1 MILTT
6 RKIAKIPKNPKH
18 DRRFSNVKLFGKKTL
33 ALALALTM
41 VLSLCSFTAM
51 AADGDPATPGTGT
64 GATAVDSISLNKSSM
79 TLEEG
84 KSETLEVTFSPEGS
98 SGDVTWDSSDKTV
111 ATVAGGSVTA
121 VKAGEAIITANCNG
135 KTAQCTV
142 TVTAKPV
149 EVQDI
154 SIATKKDVMVVGEKF
169 KFAATLDPTNATI
182 QTITWSAN
190 PSDVAAVSADGE
202 VTAIKAGT
210 ATIMA
215 KGGSDAAPKTDSVTV
230 TVVENNIVAVNTA
243 TQSKTLDYGKTL
255 AQVKAELAKIEWSV
269 KYGNETNKIDGTATI
284 PASGWTSANFQ
295 EKKAGPATFTGSFG
309 TGLDVTVNVTINKGQ
324 VKENKVITYETYKG
338 VGKDT
343 VITKLPSKVDVN
355 LTSGGTYTFDFGSNG
370 DFHWEAPSNYNS
382 AVPTTYTFTAV
393 ANSNPAANATF
404 ANIDMNNT
412 TITAQVTVLPNY
424 PLPISETLYYNRS
437 TSSGINLESTV
448 RDAVNAAIKTR
459 LGVTT
464 TSVAYK
470 NMVSMTCDKNTYGK
484 LGTGTYAYTYTA
496 DSSKFTTSR
505 TMEEK
510 FTYSAL
516 DTDGVTYSGTI
527 TLTITSSTF
536 DVSDATSTS
545 DPIVYFSGS
554 NGIANKIA
562 EAYKAR
568 YGSTP
573 TYIDFGSIGRND
585 DELGELRDGN
595 GDSVED
601 GTYTFASKDEDYD
614 SVSNIYFIPTG
625 VGGTFDIEY
634 TAYTG
639 SSSKRQSM
647 TGTISIKCDEMLVV
661 WLSDMGAGE
670 TQNLS
675 ASAIQEQVTE
685 ILDTNKI
692 SYTLDTVSLNRP
704 STGTIYDGSNKKITT
719 KTVDAEDLDD
729 YTYEAPAKVTSTT
742 LVTIRFSVKCKPDS
756 GKSTKTASG
765 VMLFNL
771 TKKADITITAPANDA
786 AVLGSDVFQTYFEKN
801 ASSTY
806 RKNYDACYVV
816 FSGAPN
822 SNTSGYLYD
831 GYKSGIINGSKIKS
845 PNGKKFALTDISAY
859 DKNAYDLDNTYYVPG
874 TRNCTGGTFEIY
886 GVKTGTTIKS
896 STRFTKLCEGSI
908 DYVVG
913 SAAAAI
919 TGTINAS
926 NYMQMTPSAF
936 TKTNKNASYVVFTA
950 QPTGGKLVYNYN
962 RTTPGV
968 VKEISLNTPY
978 YITYSAANANY
989 YLGYVSF
996 VPAYTAVK
1004 GVTSVIDIPC
1014 TIYSSSKTGTAASVK
1029 ISVVSATKSAKFT
1042 DVGVAYM
1049 PYADSIDFLYNCGIT
1064 TGTSTTG
1071 SIYNPSGSVT
1081 RGEWIT
1087 MLYRAAGSPK
1097 MSNKIPFTDVTAT
1110 NSYSW
1115 CYDAVRWAYQNN
1127 ICQGTGATTFSPAM
1141 KLDRQQI
1148 VTFMYNYAVKYNGG
1162 NGAGSSINGYT
1173 DSASVASW
1181 AKAPMEWA
1189 VKNQYYTVVGTRL
1202 QPTDSANRAEVALY
1216 MHRLLTY

>member
-1 MILTT
+1 M
-6 RKIAKIPKNPKH
+6 
-18 DRRFSNVKLFGKKTL
+18 KLFGKKTL

-41 VLSLCSFTAM
+41 VLSLCPFTAFGADFAISGDSEVYKGETITLTTSAEDASKVTWEVTSGNDYAEVSTAGVVTGK
-51 AADGDPATPGTGT
+51 AAGVATVKATYTPEGESATP
-64 GATAVDSISLNKSSM
+64 A
-79 TLEEG
+79 
-84 KSETLEVTFSPEGS
+84 
-98 SGDVTWDSSDKTV
+98 TV
-111 ATVAGGSVTA
+111 ATKQITVKVRVEGVTLNYTEEQTTTIGKQIELKATVTPQDAPQDVVWYPDNTA
-121 VKAGEAIITANCNG
+121 VVRVSDNG
-135 KTAQCTV
+135 T
-142 TVTAKPV
+142 
-149 EVQDI
+149 
-154 SIATKKDVMVVGEKF
+154 
-169 KFAATLDPTNATI
+169 
-182 QTITWSAN
+182 
-190 PSDVAAVSADGE
+190 
-202 VTAIKAGT
+202 VTAIKEGS
-210 ATIMA
+210 ATITAESKANSAA
-215 KGGSDAAPKTDSVTV
+215 KKSVKVTVIADTIDTTGTQLKNASDAAQNIPYGTSLSDVKAKLATLPISVKYSQGGTAEATATDWACEGYASNGKNTVKSTYTFTSATYGVSVTV
-230 TVVENNIVAVNTA
+230 TMTKSAVKSASVEAKYREIIAVKGTQQNSLGLSTAATLTLESGATVPISIGPGSDYSWVCVSKDGKAGTYDPNQPGVYKFQAKPNAGVELTNFTMDKYPEATVYVSAYVPINTSD
-243 TQSKTLDYGKTL
+243 TLIYTGDDTYDLKTLISNEIEKYTKDHAVTGTTP
-255 AQVKAELAKIEWSV
+255 AK
-269 KYGNETNKIDGTATI
+269 
-284 PASGWTSANFQ
+284 F
-295 EKKAGPATFTGSFG
+295 
-309 TGLDVTVNVTINKGQ
+309 
-324 VKENKVITYETYKG
+324 
-338 VGKDT
+338 
-343 VITKLPSKVDVN
+343 SKVDSITPMV
-355 LTSGGTYTFDFGSNG
+355 GTYGTVS
-370 DFHWEAPSNYNS
+370 STYYRYS
-382 AVPTTYTFTAV
+382 VTTVGAAKLM
-393 ANSNPAANATF
+393 ANSGKGKETF
-404 ANIDMNNT
+404 
-412 TITAQVTVLPNY
+412 NY
-424 PLPISETLYYNRS
+424 
-437 TSSGINLESTV
+437 
-448 RDAVNAAIKTR
+448 
-459 LGVTT
+459 
-464 TSVAYK
+464 VAY
-470 NMVSMTCDKNTYGK
+470 
-484 LGTGTYAYTYTA
+484 
-496 DSSKFTTSR
+496 
-505 TMEEK
+505 
-510 FTYSAL
+510 
-516 DTDGVTYSGTI
+516 DTNSVEYRGQI
-527 TLTITSSTF
+527 ELTITSSLK
-536 DVSDATSTS
+536 DVTAESNSS
-545 DPIVYFSGS
+545 NPIVRFGNISSQIEKAFYAVHG
-554 NGIANKIA
+554 
-562 EAYKAR
+562 EDAYTIVL
-568 YGSTP
+568 GNST
-573 TYIDFGSIGRND
+573 
-585 DELGELRDGN
+585 GN
-595 GDSVED
+595 GGAILTGSGDDAEGEELS
-601 GTYTFASKDEDYD
+601 FSKSDDYD
-614 SVSNIYFIPTG
+614 KFEDCYFLPNG
-625 VGGTFDIEY
+625 EGGTFKIKY
-634 TAYTG
+634 TAYAKNSTRT
-639 SSSKRQSM
+639 KM
-647 TGTISIKCDEMLVV
+647 EGTITIDCKKMLVV
-661 WLSDMGAGE
+661 WLNDMGLGE

-675 ASAIQEQVTE
+675 ASAIQEQVDE
-685 ILDTNKI
+685 ILNTKKI
-692 SYTLDTVSLNRP
+692 SYTLDTVTIKTSSVSGGKVVDANNKVV
-704 STGTIYDGSNKKITT
+704 STSKKI
-719 KTVDAEDLDD
+719 DAADLDD
-729 YTYEAPAKVTSTT
+729 YAYQAPSKMPSSGDP
-742 LVTIRFSVKCKPDS
+742 LVVIRFNA
-756 GKSTKTASG
+756 TETADTGRKGDNEDLGG

-786 AVLGSDVFQTYFEKN
+786 AVLGTDVFQTYFEKN

-859 DKNAYDLDNTYYVPG
+859 DKHAYDLSNTYYVPG
-874 TRNCTGGTFEIY
+874 SRNCTGGTFEIY
-886 GVKTGTTIKS
+886 GVKSGTTIKS

-950 QPTGGKLVYNYN
+950 QPAGGKLVYNYN

-1004 GVTSVIDIPC
+1004 GVTSVVDIPC
-1014 TIYSSSKTGTAASVK
+1014 TIYSTSKVGTACSVK

-1071 SIYNPSGSVT
+1071 SLYNPSGSVT

-1097 MSNKIPFTDVTAT
+1097 MSNKIPFTDVTAK

>member
-41 VLSLCSFTAM
+41 VLSLCPFTAM
-51 AADGDPATPGTGT
+51 AADFAISGTTHELTGVGATTQLQAIGQPEGAEVTWNSTDTGVATVSGGLVTAVASGSTTITASYTPAAEESQPATPVTAQWNISVVILAEQVTITDKTKSTMYLGMSDTLSAT
-64 GATAVDSISLNKSSM
+64 VLPEGATNR
-79 TLEEG
+79 
-84 KSETLEVTFSPEGS
+84 
-98 SGDVTWDSSDKTV
+98 DVTWSS
-111 ATVAGGSVTA
+111 S
-121 VKAGEAIITANCNG
+121 
-135 KTAQCTV
+135 
-142 TVTAKPV
+142 
-149 EVQDI
+149 
-154 SIATKKDVMVVGEKF
+154 
-169 KFAATLDPTNATI
+169 
-182 QTITWSAN
+182 N
-190 PSDVAAVSADGE
+190 PSVVEINSTTG
-202 VTAIKAGT
+202 AIKAKSAGTSTITATAKDASKKSDSFEITVQNDTVKT
-210 ATIMA
+210 ATIAESTMQVPYGTTQTA
-215 KGGSDAAPKTDSVTV
+215 VINALKDKTINVTYQ
-230 TVVENNIVAVNTA
+230 N
-243 TQSKTLDYGKTL
+243 G
-255 AQVKAELAKIEWSV
+255 
-269 KYGNETNKIDGTATI
+269 GTA
-284 PASGWTSANFQ
+284 
-295 EKKAGPATFTGSFG
+295 EVK
-309 TGLDVTVNVTINKGQ
+309 VN
-324 VKENKVITYETYKG
+324 
-338 VGKDT
+338 DW
-343 VITKLPSKVDVN
+343 SC
-355 LTSGGTYTFDFGSNG
+355 
-370 DFHWEAPSNYNS
+370 SNYS
-382 AVPTTYTFTAV
+382 ATGIGEPYTFTA
-393 ANSNPAANATF
+393 AAPY
-404 ANIDMNNT
+404 NT
-412 TITAQVTVLPNY
+412 VTVSVQVVKAKVTENVVLDAGTVSLGTAQTALSLPVTATVKLNSGTTATINIGSGADYSWVCDSTYIPNVKNTY
-424 PLPISETLYYNRS
+424 YFTATLTSGKSENRFDMDGHS
-437 TSSGINLESTV
+437 VKVRVVVADYITVNKATTSMAYTRTNASVDLSDTIAS
-448 RDAVNAAIKTR
+448 AVNAKIRERMGSSYNAR
-459 LGVTT
+459 TT
-464 TSVAYK
+464 IESVALSGS
-470 NMVSMTCDKNTYGK
+470 NSYGV
-484 LGTGTYAYTYTA
+484 LGTGTNKAVFTVTKTLPSSGTA
-496 DSSKFTTSR
+496 TQD
-505 TMEEK
+505 
-510 FTYSAL
+510 FTYVAL
-516 DTDGVTYSGTI
+516 GNDGQKYSGTL
-527 TLTITSSTF
+527 TLTIYSGTF

-545 DPIVYFSGS
+545 DPIVYFRGS

-729 YTYEAPAKVTSTT
+729 YTYEAPAKVTSAN

-756 GKSTKTASG
+756 GKSSKTASG

-786 AVLGSDVFQTYFEKN
+786 AVLGTDVFQTYFEKN

-806 RKNYDACYVV
+806 RRNYDACYVV

-859 DKNAYDLDNTYYVPG
+859 DKHAYDLSNTYYVPG
-874 TRNCTGGTFEIY
+874 SRNCTGGTFEIY
-886 GVKTGTTIKS
+886 GVKSGTTIKS

-1004 GVTSVIDIPC
+1004 GVTSVVDIPC
-1014 TIYSSSKTGTAASVK
+1014 TIYSTSKVGTACSVK

-1071 SIYNPSGSVT
+1071 SLYNPSGSVT

-1097 MSNKIPFTDVTAT
+1097 MSNKIPFTDVTAK

>member
-51 AADGDPATPGTGT
+51 ADGTLTISGADKIVGVGNEITL
-64 GATAVDSISLNKSSM
+64 TANNVP
-79 TLEEG
+79 EG
-84 KSETLEVTFSPEGS
+84 KT
-98 SGDVTWDSSDKTV
+98 VTWESKNTSV
-111 ATVAGGSVTA
+111 ATVSGGVVTA
-121 VKAGEAIITANCNG
+121 VAAGTAEITAKYTPDG
-135 KTAQCTV
+135 DGAQDVVASHTV
-142 TVTAKPV
+142 TVEIPVSEVSLGEETTAQMYIGGNKQLQAVVKPDDATNRSVTWSSSNSSVAEVSSDGKVTAKAPGTAV
-149 EVQDI
+149 IRAI
-154 SIATKKDVMVVGEKF
+154 SVYDNSKKGELNVTVSTDTVSSAQLASGESGTKSVSYGTSSSKVLDELKKVKIDATYSQGGHLTVTAEDWQC
-169 KFAATLDPTNATI
+169 ATSYVPTTLGTYTFTSATYNVSVNV
-182 QTITWSAN
+182 T
-190 PSDVAAVSADGE
+190 VAAGVVKSSSVSPSQITVSMNTQANAIGLPASAT
-202 VTAIKAGT
+202 VTLENGYSDSITVGSGDNVSYEWVCSNYNPTVTGAYTFT
-210 ATIMA
+210 AQLKSGKTESRFTM
-215 KGGSDAAPKTDSVTV
+215 DAAKAPKVTV
-230 TVVENNIVAVNTA
+230 TVANYIPVNKATA
-243 TQSKTLDYGKTL
+243 SMAYTRTNT
-255 AQVKAELAKIEWSV
+255 SV
-269 KYGNETNKIDGTATI
+269 DLSDTI
-284 PASGWTSANFQ
+284 AS
-295 EKKAGPATFTGSFG
+295 
-309 TGLDVTVNVTINKGQ
+309 
-324 VKENKVITYETYKG
+324 
-338 VGKDT
+338 
-343 VITKLPSKVDVN
+343 
-355 LTSGGTYTFDFGSNG
+355 
-370 DFHWEAPSNYNS
+370 
-382 AVPTTYTFTAV
+382 
-393 ANSNPAANATF
+393 
-404 ANIDMNNT
+404 
-412 TITAQVTVLPNY
+412 
-424 PLPISETLYYNRS
+424 
-437 TSSGINLESTV
+437 
-448 RDAVNAAIKTR
+448 AVNAKIRERMGSAYNAR
-459 LGVTT
+459 TT
-464 TSVAYK
+464 IESVALSGS
-470 NMVSMTCDKNTYGK
+470 NSYGV
-484 LGTGTYAYTYTA
+484 LGTGTNKAVFTVTKTLPSSGTA
-496 DSSKFTTSR
+496 TQD
-505 TMEEK
+505 
-510 FTYSAL
+510 FTYMATGS
-516 DTDGVTYSGTI
+516 DNQKYSGTV
-527 TLTITSSTF
+527 TLTIYSGTF

-554 NGIANKIA
+554 SGIANKIA

-771 TKKADITITAPANDA
+771 TKKADITISAPANDA
-786 AVLGSDVFQTYFEKN
+786 AVLGTDVFQTYFEKN

-845 PNGKKFALTDISAY
+845 PNGKKFALTDISAH
-859 DKNAYDLDNTYYVPG
+859 DKNAYDLSNTYYVPG
-874 TRNCTGGTFEIY
+874 SRNCTGGTFEIY
-886 GVKTGTTIKS
+886 GVRTGTTIKS

-1071 SIYNPSGSVT
+1071 SLYNPSGSVT

>member
-41 VLSLCSFTAM
+41 VLSLCPFTAM
-51 AADGDPATPGTGT
+51 AADFAISGTTHELTGVGATTQLQAIGQPEGAEVTWNSTDTGVATVSGGLVTAVASGSTTITASYTPAAEESQPATPVTAQWNISVVILAEQVTITDKTKSTMYLGMSDTLSAT
-64 GATAVDSISLNKSSM
+64 VLPEGATNR
-79 TLEEG
+79 
-84 KSETLEVTFSPEGS
+84 
-98 SGDVTWDSSDKTV
+98 DVTWSS
-111 ATVAGGSVTA
+111 S
-121 VKAGEAIITANCNG
+121 
-135 KTAQCTV
+135 
-142 TVTAKPV
+142 
-149 EVQDI
+149 
-154 SIATKKDVMVVGEKF
+154 
-169 KFAATLDPTNATI
+169 
-182 QTITWSAN
+182 N
-190 PSDVAAVSADGE
+190 PSVVEINSTTG
-202 VTAIKAGT
+202 AIKAKSAGTSTITATAKDASKKSDSFEITVQNDTVKT
-210 ATIMA
+210 ATIAESTMQVPYGTTQTA
-215 KGGSDAAPKTDSVTV
+215 VINALKDKTINVTYQ
-230 TVVENNIVAVNTA
+230 N
-243 TQSKTLDYGKTL
+243 G
-255 AQVKAELAKIEWSV
+255 
-269 KYGNETNKIDGTATI
+269 GTA
-284 PASGWTSANFQ
+284 
-295 EKKAGPATFTGSFG
+295 EVK
-309 TGLDVTVNVTINKGQ
+309 VN
-324 VKENKVITYETYKG
+324 
-338 VGKDT
+338 DW
-343 VITKLPSKVDVN
+343 SC
-355 LTSGGTYTFDFGSNG
+355 
-370 DFHWEAPSNYNS
+370 SNYS
-382 AVPTTYTFTAV
+382 ATGIGEPYTFTA
-393 ANSNPAANATF
+393 AAPY
-404 ANIDMNNT
+404 NT
-412 TITAQVTVLPNY
+412 VTVSVQVVKAKVTENVVLDAGTVSLGTAQTALSLPVTATVKLNSGTTATINIGSGADYSWVCDSTYIPNVKNTY
-424 PLPISETLYYNRS
+424 YFTATLTSGKSENRFDMDGHS
-437 TSSGINLESTV
+437 VKVRVVVADYITVNKATTSMAYTRTNTSVDLSDTIAS
-448 RDAVNAAIKTR
+448 AVNAKIRERMGSSYNARTTIESVV
-459 LGVTT
+459 LSGSNSYGV
-464 TSVAYK
+464 
-470 NMVSMTCDKNTYGK
+470 
-484 LGTGTYAYTYTA
+484 LGTGTNKAVFTVTKTLPSSGTA
-496 DSSKFTTSR
+496 TQD
-505 TMEEK
+505 
-510 FTYSAL
+510 FTYIATGS
-516 DTDGVTYSGTI
+516 DNQKYSGTV
-527 TLTITSSTF
+527 TLTIYSGTF

-554 NGIANKIA
+554 SGIANKIA

-568 YGSTP
+568 YGTSP

-729 YTYEAPAKVTSTT
+729 YTYEAPAKVTSAN

-771 TKKADITITAPANDA
+771 TKKADITISAPANDA
-786 AVLGSDVFQTYFEKN
+786 AVLGTDVFQTYFEKN

-859 DKNAYDLDNTYYVPG
+859 DKNAYDLSNTYYVPG
-874 TRNCTGGTFEIY
+874 SRNCTGGTFEIY
-886 GVKTGTTIKS
+886 GVKSGTTIKS

-1071 SIYNPSGSVT
+1071 SLYNPSGSVT

>member
-1 MILTT
+1 M
-6 RKIAKIPKNPKH
+6 
-18 DRRFSNVKLFGKKTL
+18 KLFGKKTL

-51 AADGDPATPGTGT
+51 ADGTLTISGADKIVGVGNEITL
-64 GATAVDSISLNKSSM
+64 TANNVP
-79 TLEEG
+79 EG
-84 KSETLEVTFSPEGS
+84 KT
-98 SGDVTWDSSDKTV
+98 VTWESKNTSV
-111 ATVAGGSVTA
+111 ATVSDGVVTA
-121 VKAGEAIITANCNG
+121 VAEGTAEITAKYTPDG
-135 KTAQCTV
+135 EGAQDVVASHTV
-142 TVTAKPV
+142 TVEIPVSEVSLGKETNAQMYIGTNKQLQAVVKPDNATNRSVTWSSSNSSVAEVSSDGKVTAKAPGTAV
-149 EVQDI
+149 IRAI
-154 SIATKKDVMVVGEKF
+154 SVYDNSKKGELNVTVSTDTVSSAQLASGESGTKSVSYGTSSSKVLDELKKVKIDATYSQGGHLTVTAEDWQC
-169 KFAATLDPTNATI
+169 ATSYVPTTLGTYTFTSATYNVSVNV
-182 QTITWSAN
+182 T
-190 PSDVAAVSADGE
+190 VAAGVVKSSSVSPSQ
-202 VTAIKAGT
+202 VTVTKGT
-210 ATIMA
+210 QANALNLPASATVTLENGYSLDITV
-215 KGGSDAAPKTDSVTV
+215 GSGDKVDYAWVCSNYNPDATGAYTFTAQLRSGKTETRFTMDAAKAPKVTV
-230 TVVENNIVAVNTA
+230 TVADYIPVNKATTSMAYTRTNTSVDLSDTIAAAVNAKIRERMGSSYNARTTIESVVLSGSNSYGVMGTGSNKAVFTVTKTLPSSGTA
-243 TQSKTLDYGKTL
+243 TQDFTYVALGNDG
-255 AQVKAELAKIEWSV
+255 Q
-269 KYGNETNKIDGTATI
+269 KY
-284 PASGWTSANFQ
+284 
-295 EKKAGPATFTGSFG
+295 
-309 TGLDVTVNVTINKGQ
+309 
-324 VKENKVITYETYKG
+324 
-338 VGKDT
+338 
-343 VITKLPSKVDVN
+343 
-355 LTSGGTYTFDFGSNG
+355 
-370 DFHWEAPSNYNS
+370 
-382 AVPTTYTFTAV
+382 
-393 ANSNPAANATF
+393 
-404 ANIDMNNT
+404 
-412 TITAQVTVLPNY
+412 
-424 PLPISETLYYNRS
+424 
-437 TSSGINLESTV
+437 
-448 RDAVNAAIKTR
+448 
-459 LGVTT
+459 
-464 TSVAYK
+464 
-470 NMVSMTCDKNTYGK
+470 
-484 LGTGTYAYTYTA
+484 TGT
-496 DSSKFTTSR
+496 
-505 TMEEK
+505 
-510 FTYSAL
+510 
-516 DTDGVTYSGTI
+516 V
-527 TLTITSSTF
+527 TLTIYSGTF

-562 EAYKAR
+562 EAFKAR

-573 TYIDFGSIGRND
+573 TYIEFGSIGRND

-614 SVSNIYFIPTG
+614 SVANIYFVPTG

-634 TAYTG
+634 TAYSG
-639 SSSKRQSM
+639 SSKRSSSM

-661 WLSDMGAGE
+661 WLNDMGAGE

-704 STGTIYDGSNKKITT
+704 STGTIYDGNNKKITT

-729 YTYEAPAKVTSTT
+729 YTYEAPAKVTSAN
-742 LVTIRFSVKCKPDS
+742 LVSIRFSVKCKPDS
-756 GKSTKTASG
+756 GKSSKTASG

-786 AVLGSDVFQTYFEKN
+786 AVLGTDVFQTYFEKN

-859 DKNAYDLDNTYYVPG
+859 DKNAYDLSNTYYVPG
-874 TRNCTGGTFEIY
+874 SRNCTGGTFEIY
-886 GVKTGTTIKS
+886 GVKSGTTIKS

-950 QPTGGKLVYNYN
+950 QPAGGKLVYNYN

-1004 GVTSVIDIPC
+1004 GVTSVVDIPC
-1014 TIYSSSKTGTAASVK
+1014 TIYSTSKVGTACSVK

-1071 SIYNPSGSVT
+1071 SLYNPSGSVT

-1097 MSNKIPFTDVTAT
+1097 MSNKIPFTDVTAK

>member
-51 AADGDPATPGTGT
+51 ADGTLTISGADKIVGVGNEITL
-64 GATAVDSISLNKSSM
+64 TANNVP
-79 TLEEG
+79 EG
-84 KSETLEVTFSPEGS
+84 KT
-98 SGDVTWDSSDKTV
+98 VTWESKNTSV
-111 ATVAGGSVTA
+111 ATVSGGVVTA
-121 VKAGEAIITANCNG
+121 VAAGTAEITAKYTPDG
-135 KTAQCTV
+135 DGAQDVVASHTV
-142 TVTAKPV
+142 TVEIPVSEVSLGEETTAQMYIGGNKQLQAVVKPDDATNRSVTWSSSNSSVAEVSSDGKVTAKAPGTAV
-149 EVQDI
+149 IRAI
-154 SIATKKDVMVVGEKF
+154 SVYDNSKKGELNVTVSTDTVSSAQLASGESGTKSVSYGTSSSKVLDELKKVKIDATYSQGGHLTVTAEDWQC
-169 KFAATLDPTNATI
+169 ATSYVPTTLGTYTFTSATYNVSVNV
-182 QTITWSAN
+182 T
-190 PSDVAAVSADGE
+190 VAAGVVKSSSVSPSQITVSMNTQANAIGLPASAT
-202 VTAIKAGT
+202 VTLENGYSDSITVGSGDNVSYEWVCSNYNPTVTGAYTFT
-210 ATIMA
+210 AQLKSGKTESRFTM
-215 KGGSDAAPKTDSVTV
+215 DAAKAPKVTV
-230 TVVENNIVAVNTA
+230 TVANYIPVNKATA
-243 TQSKTLDYGKTL
+243 SMAYTRTNT
-255 AQVKAELAKIEWSV
+255 SV
-269 KYGNETNKIDGTATI
+269 DLSDTI
-284 PASGWTSANFQ
+284 AS
-295 EKKAGPATFTGSFG
+295 
-309 TGLDVTVNVTINKGQ
+309 
-324 VKENKVITYETYKG
+324 
-338 VGKDT
+338 
-343 VITKLPSKVDVN
+343 
-355 LTSGGTYTFDFGSNG
+355 
-370 DFHWEAPSNYNS
+370 
-382 AVPTTYTFTAV
+382 
-393 ANSNPAANATF
+393 
-404 ANIDMNNT
+404 
-412 TITAQVTVLPNY
+412 
-424 PLPISETLYYNRS
+424 
-437 TSSGINLESTV
+437 
-448 RDAVNAAIKTR
+448 AVNAKIRERMGSAYNAR
-459 LGVTT
+459 TT
-464 TSVAYK
+464 IESVALSGS
-470 NMVSMTCDKNTYGK
+470 NSYGV
-484 LGTGTYAYTYTA
+484 LGTGTNKAVFTVTKTLPSSGTA
-496 DSSKFTTSR
+496 TQD
-505 TMEEK
+505 
-510 FTYSAL
+510 FTYMATGS
-516 DTDGVTYSGTI
+516 DNQKYSGTV
-527 TLTITSSTF
+527 TLTIYSGTF

-614 SVSNIYFIPTG
+614 SVANIYFIPTG

-729 YTYEAPAKVTSTT
+729 YTYEAPAKVTSAN

-771 TKKADITITAPANDA
+771 TKKADITISAPANDA
-786 AVLGSDVFQTYFEKN
+786 AVLGTDVFQTYFEKN

-859 DKNAYDLDNTYYVPG
+859 DKNAYDLSNTYYVPG
-874 TRNCTGGTFEIY
+874 SRNCTGGTFEIY
-886 GVKTGTTIKS
+886 GVKSGTTIKS

-1071 SIYNPSGSVT
+1071 SLYNPSGSVT

>member
-1 MILTT
+1 M
-6 RKIAKIPKNPKH
+6 
-18 DRRFSNVKLFGKKTL
+18 KLFGKKTL

-51 AADGDPATPGTGT
+51 ADGTLTISGADKIVGVGNEITL
-64 GATAVDSISLNKSSM
+64 TANNVP
-79 TLEEG
+79 EG
-84 KSETLEVTFSPEGS
+84 KT
-98 SGDVTWDSSDKTV
+98 VTWESKNTSV
-111 ATVAGGSVTA
+111 ATVSDGVVTA
-121 VKAGEAIITANCNG
+121 VAEGTAEITAKYTPDGEGAQDVVASHTGTVEIPVSEVSLG
-135 KTAQCTV
+135 KETNAQMYIGTNKQLQAVVKPDNATNRSVTWSSSNSSVAEVSSDGKVTAKAPGTAVIRAISVYDNSKKGELNVTVSTDTVSSAQLASGESGTKSVSYGTSSSKVLDELKKVKIDATYSQGGHLTVTAEDWQCATSYVPTTLGTYTFTSATYNVSVNVTVAAGVVKSSSVSPSQV
-142 TVTAKPV
+142 TVTKGTQANALNLPASATV
-149 EVQDI
+149 TLENGYSLDI
-154 SIATKKDVMVVGEKF
+154 TVGSGDKVDYAWVCSNYNPDATGAYTF
-169 KFAATLDPTNATI
+169 
-182 QTITWSAN
+182 
-190 PSDVAAVSADGE
+190 
-202 VTAIKAGT
+202 TAQLRSGKT
-210 ATIMA
+210 ETRFTM
-215 KGGSDAAPKTDSVTV
+215 DAAKAPKVTV
-230 TVVENNIVAVNTA
+230 TVADYIPVNKATTSMAYTRTNTSVDLSDTIAAAVNAKIRERMGSSYNARTTIESVVLSGSNSYGVMGTGSNKAVFTVTKTLPSSGTA
-243 TQSKTLDYGKTL
+243 TQDFTYVALGNDG
-255 AQVKAELAKIEWSV
+255 Q
-269 KYGNETNKIDGTATI
+269 KY
-284 PASGWTSANFQ
+284 
-295 EKKAGPATFTGSFG
+295 
-309 TGLDVTVNVTINKGQ
+309 
-324 VKENKVITYETYKG
+324 
-338 VGKDT
+338 
-343 VITKLPSKVDVN
+343 
-355 LTSGGTYTFDFGSNG
+355 
-370 DFHWEAPSNYNS
+370 
-382 AVPTTYTFTAV
+382 
-393 ANSNPAANATF
+393 
-404 ANIDMNNT
+404 
-412 TITAQVTVLPNY
+412 
-424 PLPISETLYYNRS
+424 
-437 TSSGINLESTV
+437 
-448 RDAVNAAIKTR
+448 
-459 LGVTT
+459 
-464 TSVAYK
+464 
-470 NMVSMTCDKNTYGK
+470 
-484 LGTGTYAYTYTA
+484 TGT
-496 DSSKFTTSR
+496 
-505 TMEEK
+505 
-510 FTYSAL
+510 
-516 DTDGVTYSGTI
+516 V
-527 TLTITSSTF
+527 TLTIYSGTF

-562 EAYKAR
+562 EAFKAR

-573 TYIDFGSIGRND
+573 TYIEFGSIGRND

-614 SVSNIYFIPTG
+614 SVANIYFVPTG

-634 TAYTG
+634 TAYSG
-639 SSSKRQSM
+639 SSKRSSSM

-661 WLSDMGAGE
+661 WLNDMGAGE

-704 STGTIYDGSNKKITT
+704 STGTIYDGNNKKITT

-729 YTYEAPAKVTSTT
+729 YTYEAPAKVTSAN
-742 LVTIRFSVKCKPDS
+742 LVSIRFSVKCKPDS
-756 GKSTKTASG
+756 GKSSKTASG

-786 AVLGSDVFQTYFEKN
+786 AVLGTDVFQTYFEKN

-859 DKNAYDLDNTYYVPG
+859 DKNAYDLSNTYYVPG
-874 TRNCTGGTFEIY
+874 SRNCTGGTFEIY
-886 GVKTGTTIKS
+886 GVKSGTTIKS

-950 QPTGGKLVYNYN
+950 QPAGGKLVYNYN

-1004 GVTSVIDIPC
+1004 GVTSVVDIPC
-1014 TIYSSSKTGTAASVK
+1014 TIYSTSKVGTACSVK

-1071 SIYNPSGSVT
+1071 SLYNPSGSVT

-1097 MSNKIPFTDVTAT
+1097 MSNKIPFTDVTAK

>member
-41 VLSLCSFTAM
+41 VLSLCPLTA
-51 AADGDPATPGTGT
+51 AAEGETGT
-64 GATAVDSISLNKSSM
+64 GSSEPTTVPATGIELDQTSL
-79 TLEEG
+79 TLTVG
-84 KSETLEVTFSPEGS
+84 QKVTLVATVTP
-98 SGDVTWDSSDKTV
+98 DNATDKTV
-111 ATVAGGSVTA
+111 
-121 VKAGEAIITANCNG
+121 
-135 KTAQCTV
+135 
-142 TVTAKPV
+142 
-149 EVQDI
+149 
-154 SIATKKDVMVVGEKF
+154 
-169 KFAATLDPTNATI
+169 
-182 QTITWSAN
+182 TWSS
-190 PSDVAAVSADGE
+190 SDNNTASVSDNGE
-202 VTAIKAGT
+202 VTGVAAGT
-210 ATIMA
+210 ATIYA
-215 KGGSDAAPKTDSVTV
+215 KCGNNVEARCNVTVNPQNVPVTDIKITASATTLVVGKEVTFTATVTPENATDKTVTWSSTTPAVATVDQNGKVKALTAGTTYIKAEAGEKSDSVTV

-284 PASGWTSANFQ
+284 PASGWTSANFV
-295 EKKAGPATFTGSFG
+295 EKKAGQFAFTGSFG
-309 TGLDVTVNVTINKGQ
+309 TGLDVTVNVTISQGT
-324 VKENKVITYETYKG
+324 VSSVPSLSFTVYKG
-338 VGKDT
+338 TLKDT
-343 VITKLPSKVDVN
+343 VIAKTLPSKVNVT
-355 LTSGGTYTFDFGSNG
+355 LTGGATEEFSIGTNG
-370 DFHWEAPSNYNS
+370 DFHWECANYN
-382 AVPTTYTFTAV
+382 AATPATYIFTAV
-393 ANSNPAANATF
+393 ANTNDAAVAHF
-404 ANIDMNNT
+404 ANVSMNGK
-412 TITAQVTVLPNY
+412 TITAQVTVSAAYN
-424 PLPISETLYYNRS
+424 LPISETLYYNRS
-437 TSSGINLESTV
+437 TSTSINLESTV

-505 TMEEK
+505 TMQET

-545 DPIVYFSGS
+545 DPIVYFKD
-554 NGIANKIA
+554 GIASKIA
-562 EAYKAR
+562 DAYKAR

-573 TYIDFGSIGRND
+573 TYIEFGSIGRND

-601 GTYTFASKDEDYD
+601 GTYTFSSKDEDYD
-614 SVSNIYFIPTG
+614 SVANIYFVPTG

-634 TAYTG
+634 TAYSG
-639 SSSKRQSM
+639 SSKRSSSM

-719 KTVDAEDLDD
+719 KNVDAEDLDD
-729 YTYEAPAKVTSTT
+729 YTYEAPAKVTSAN

-756 GKSTKTASG
+756 GKSSKTASG

-786 AVLGSDVFQTYFEKN
+786 AVLGTDVFQTYFEKN

-859 DKNAYDLDNTYYVPG
+859 DKNAYDLSNTYYVPG
-874 TRNCTGGTFEIY
+874 SRNCTGGTFEIY
-886 GVKTGTTIKS
+886 GVKSGTTIKS

-1071 SIYNPSGSVT
+1071 SLYNPSGSVT

>member
-51 AADGDPATPGTGT
+51 AEGTTPGTG
-64 GATAVDSISLNKSSM
+64 N
-79 TLEEG
+79 
-84 KSETLEVTFSPEGS
+84 EGS
-98 SGDVTWDSSDKTV
+98 DPATVPATGIELDQTSLTLTVGQNATLQATVKPDNATDKTV
-111 ATVAGGSVTA
+111 TWRSSDETKATVSNGTVTGVAAGAVTIYA
-121 VKAGEAIITANCNG
+121 ECGAAKAECNVTVNPQNVPVTEIKITASATTLVVGKDVTFTANVTPENATDKTVTWSSSAPAVATVDQSGKVKALTAGTTYIKAEA
-135 KTAQCTV
+135 
-142 TVTAKPV
+142 
-149 EVQDI
+149 
-154 SIATKKDVMVVGEKF
+154 GEK
-169 KFAATLDPTNATI
+169 
-182 QTITWSAN
+182 S
-190 PSDVAAVSADGE
+190 
-202 VTAIKAGT
+202 
-210 ATIMA
+210 
-215 KGGSDAAPKTDSVTV
+215 DSVTV

-284 PASGWTSANFQ
+284 PASGWTSANFV
-295 EKKAGPATFTGSFG
+295 EKKAGQFAFTGSFG
-309 TGLDVTVNVTINKGQ
+309 TGLDVTVNVTISQGT
-324 VKENKVITYETYKG
+324 VSSVPSLSFTVYKG
-338 VGKDT
+338 TLKDT
-343 VITKLPSKVDVN
+343 VIAKTLPSKVNVT
-355 LTSGGTYTFDFGSNG
+355 LTGGATEEFSIGTNG
-370 DFHWEAPSNYNS
+370 DFRWECANYN
-382 AVPTTYTFTAV
+382 AATPATYIFTAV
-393 ANSNPAANATF
+393 ANTNDAAVAHF
-404 ANIDMNNT
+404 ANVSMNSK
-412 TITAQVTVLPNY
+412 TITAQVTVSAAYN
-424 PLPISETLYYNRS
+424 LPISETLYYNRN
-437 TSSGINLESTV
+437 TSSSINLESTV

-527 TLTITSSTF
+527 TLTVTSSTF
-536 DVSDATSTS
+536 DVSDATTTS

-554 NGIANKIA
+554 SGIANKIA

-614 SVSNIYFIPTG
+614 SVSNIYFVPTG

-729 YTYEAPAKVTSTT
+729 YTYEAPAKVTSAN

-771 TKKADITITAPANDA
+771 TKKADITISAPANDA
-786 AVLGSDVFQTYFEKN
+786 AVLGTDVFQTYFEKN

-845 PNGKKFALTDISAY
+845 PNGKKFALTDISAH
-859 DKNAYDLDNTYYVPG
+859 DKNAYDLSNTYYVPG
-874 TRNCTGGTFEIY
+874 SRNCTGGTFEIY
-886 GVKTGTTIKS
+886 GVKSGTTIKS

-1071 SIYNPSGSVT
+1071 SLYNPSGSVT

>member
-41 VLSLCSFTAM
+41 VLSLCPFTAM
-51 AADGDPATPGTGT
+51 AADFAISGTTHELTGVGATTQLQAIGQPEGAEVTWNSTDTGVATVSGGLVTAVASGSTTITASYTPAAEESQPATPVTAQWNISVVILAEQVTITDKTKSTMYLGMSDTLSAT
-64 GATAVDSISLNKSSM
+64 VLPEGATNR
-79 TLEEG
+79 
-84 KSETLEVTFSPEGS
+84 
-98 SGDVTWDSSDKTV
+98 DVTWSS
-111 ATVAGGSVTA
+111 S
-121 VKAGEAIITANCNG
+121 
-135 KTAQCTV
+135 
-142 TVTAKPV
+142 
-149 EVQDI
+149 
-154 SIATKKDVMVVGEKF
+154 
-169 KFAATLDPTNATI
+169 
-182 QTITWSAN
+182 N
-190 PSDVAAVSADGE
+190 PSVVEINSTTG
-202 VTAIKAGT
+202 AIKAKSAGTSTITATAKDASKKSDSFEITVQNDTVKT
-210 ATIMA
+210 ATIAESTMQVPYGTTQTA
-215 KGGSDAAPKTDSVTV
+215 VINALKDKTINVTYQ
-230 TVVENNIVAVNTA
+230 N
-243 TQSKTLDYGKTL
+243 G
-255 AQVKAELAKIEWSV
+255 
-269 KYGNETNKIDGTATI
+269 GTA
-284 PASGWTSANFQ
+284 
-295 EKKAGPATFTGSFG
+295 EVK
-309 TGLDVTVNVTINKGQ
+309 VN
-324 VKENKVITYETYKG
+324 
-338 VGKDT
+338 DW
-343 VITKLPSKVDVN
+343 SC
-355 LTSGGTYTFDFGSNG
+355 
-370 DFHWEAPSNYNS
+370 SNYS
-382 AVPTTYTFTAV
+382 ATGIGEPYTFTA
-393 ANSNPAANATF
+393 AAPY
-404 ANIDMNNT
+404 NT
-412 TITAQVTVLPNY
+412 VTVSVQVVKAKVTENVVLDAGTVSLGTAQTALSLPVTATVKLNSGTTATINIGSGADYSWVCDSTYIPNVKNTY
-424 PLPISETLYYNRS
+424 YFTATLTSGKSENRFDMDGHS
-437 TSSGINLESTV
+437 VKVRVVVADYITVNKATTSMAYTRTNTSVDLSDTIAS
-448 RDAVNAAIKTR
+448 AVNAKIRERMGSSYNARTTIESVV
-459 LGVTT
+459 LSGSNSYGV
-464 TSVAYK
+464 
-470 NMVSMTCDKNTYGK
+470 
-484 LGTGTYAYTYTA
+484 LGTGTNKAVFTVTKTLPSSGTA
-496 DSSKFTTSR
+496 TQD
-505 TMEEK
+505 
-510 FTYSAL
+510 FTYIATGS
-516 DTDGVTYSGTI
+516 DNQKYSGTV
-527 TLTITSSTF
+527 TLTIYSGTF

-614 SVSNIYFIPTG
+614 SVANIYFIPTG

-661 WLSDMGAGE
+661 WLNDMGAGE

-704 STGTIYDGSNKKITT
+704 STGTIYDGNNKKITT

-729 YTYEAPAKVTSTT
+729 YTYEAPAKVTSAN

-756 GKSTKTASG
+756 GKSSKTASG

-786 AVLGSDVFQTYFEKN
+786 AVLGTDVFQTYFEKN

-859 DKNAYDLDNTYYVPG
+859 DKNAYDLSNTYYVPG
-874 TRNCTGGTFEIY
+874 SRNCTGGTFEIY
-886 GVKTGTTIKS
+886 GVKSGTTIKS

-936 TKTNKNASYVVFTA
+936 TKSNKNASYVVFTA

-1004 GVTSVIDIPC
+1004 GVTSVVDIPC

-1071 SIYNPSGSVT
+1071 SLYNPSGSVT

-1097 MSNKIPFTDVTAT
+1097 MSNKIPFTDVTAK

>member
-51 AADGDPATPGTGT
+51 ADGTLTISGADKIVGVGNEITL
-64 GATAVDSISLNKSSM
+64 TANNVP
-79 TLEEG
+79 EG
-84 KSETLEVTFSPEGS
+84 KT
-98 SGDVTWDSSDKTV
+98 VTWESKNTSV
-111 ATVAGGSVTA
+111 ATVSDGVVTA
-121 VKAGEAIITANCNG
+121 VAEGTAEITAKYTPDG
-135 KTAQCTV
+135 EGAQDVVASHTV
-142 TVTAKPV
+142 TVEIPVSEVSLGKETNAQMYIGTNKQLQAVVKPDNATNRSVTWSSSNSSVAEVSSDGKVTAKAPGTAV
-149 EVQDI
+149 IRAI
-154 SIATKKDVMVVGEKF
+154 SVYDNSKKGELNVTVSTDTVSSAQLASGESGTKSVSYGTSSSKVLDELKKVKIDATYSQGGHLTVTAEDWQCATSYVPTTLGTYTF
-169 KFAATLDPTNATI
+169 KSATYNVSVNVT
-182 QTITWSAN
+182 
-190 PSDVAAVSADGE
+190 VAAGVVKSSSVSPSQIT
-202 VTAIKAGT
+202 VTKDTQANALNLPASATVTLENGYSLDITVGSGDKVDYAWVCSNYNPAVTGAYTFT
-210 ATIMA
+210 ATRKSGTDPRFTM
-215 KGGSDAAPKTDSVTV
+215 DASKAPKVTV
-230 TVVENNIVAVNTA
+230 TVADYIPVNKATTSTAYTRTNTSVDLSGTIAAAVNAKIRERMGSSYNASTTIESVVLSGSNSYGVMGTGSNKAVFTVTKTLPSSGTA
-243 TQSKTLDYGKTL
+243 TQD
-255 AQVKAELAKIEWSV
+255 
-269 KYGNETNKIDGTATI
+269 
-284 PASGWTSANFQ
+284 
-295 EKKAGPATFTGSFG
+295 
-309 TGLDVTVNVTINKGQ
+309 
-324 VKENKVITYETYKG
+324 
-338 VGKDT
+338 
-343 VITKLPSKVDVN
+343 
-355 LTSGGTYTFDFGSNG
+355 
-370 DFHWEAPSNYNS
+370 
-382 AVPTTYTFTAV
+382 
-393 ANSNPAANATF
+393 
-404 ANIDMNNT
+404 
-412 TITAQVTVLPNY
+412 
-424 PLPISETLYYNRS
+424 
-437 TSSGINLESTV
+437 
-448 RDAVNAAIKTR
+448 
-459 LGVTT
+459 
-464 TSVAYK
+464 
-470 NMVSMTCDKNTYGK
+470 
-484 LGTGTYAYTYTA
+484 
-496 DSSKFTTSR
+496 
-505 TMEEK
+505 
-510 FTYSAL
+510 FTYVAL
-516 DTDGVTYSGTI
+516 GNDGQKYSGTV
-527 TLTITSSTF
+527 TLTIYSGTF

-562 EAYKAR
+562 DAFKAR
-568 YGSTP
+568 YGTSP

-614 SVSNIYFIPTG
+614 SVANIYFVPTG

-634 TAYTG
+634 TAYSG
-639 SSSKRQSM
+639 SSKRSSSM

-692 SYTLDTVSLNRP
+692 SYTLDIVSLNRP
-704 STGTIYDGSNKKITT
+704 STGTIYDGNNKKITT

-729 YTYEAPAKVTSTT
+729 YTYEAPAKVTSAN

-756 GKSTKTASG
+756 GKSSKTASG

-786 AVLGSDVFQTYFEKN
+786 AVLGTDVFQTYFEKN

-859 DKNAYDLDNTYYVPG
+859 DKNAYDLSNTYYVPG
-874 TRNCTGGTFEIY
+874 SRNCTGGTFEIY
-886 GVKTGTTIKS
+886 GVKSGTTIKS

-950 QPTGGKLVYNYN
+950 QPVGGKLVYNYN

-1004 GVTSVIDIPC
+1004 GVTSVVDIPC

-1071 SIYNPSGSVT
+1071 SLYNPSGSVT

-1097 MSNKIPFTDVTAT
+1097 MSNKIPFTDVTAK

>member
-51 AADGDPATPGTGT
+51 ADGTTQPSTVTGVTVTP
-64 GATAVDSISLNKSSM
+64 D
-79 TLEEG
+79 TL
-84 KSETLEVTFSPEGS
+84 KLKVSETSKLTATLTG
-98 SGDVTWDSSDKTV
+98 GTDSDTVAWTQGNPNV
-111 ATVAGGSVTA
+111 ATVSNDGTVTA
-121 VKAGEAIITANCNG
+121 KGVGTTDITATCNG
-135 KTAQCTV
+135 ISDSCTV
-142 TVTAKPV
+142 TVVAQPIVVDTV
-149 EVQDI
+149 TV
-154 SIATKKDVMVVGEKF
+154 SGKDVMYVGEQYQF
-169 KFAATLDPTNATI
+169 RATISPENATDQVVTWESSSGAATVD
-182 QTITWSAN
+182 AN
-190 PSDVAAVSADGE
+190 GMVKAVAPGSVNIVA
-202 VTAIKAGT
+202 KAGGKDGFK
-210 ATIMA
+210 A
-215 KGGSDAAPKTDSVTV
+215 V
-230 TVVENNIVAVNTA
+230 TVVEKNIYSVTTTSQNLNVAF
-243 TQSKTLDYGKTL
+243 GKDETF
-255 AQVKAELAKIEWSV
+255 VKAELAKLEWDV
-269 KYGNETNKIDGTATI
+269 QYGTASATVAGKEKI
-284 PASGWTSANFQ
+284 TSGWTCTTNGGF
-295 EKKAGPATFTGSFG
+295 KTGVKGNYTYTATLSG
-309 TGLDVTVNVTINKGQ
+309 TPVTVTVTVPQGT
-324 VKENKVITYETYKG
+324 VSSVPPLSYTVYKG
-338 VGKDT
+338 TLKDT
-343 VITKLPSKVDVN
+343 VIAKTLPSEVLVTLSNNQKEKF
-355 LTSGGTYTFDFGSNG
+355 SIGTNG
-370 DFHWEAPSNYNS
+370 DFHWECANYN
-382 AVPTTYTFTAV
+382 AATPATYIFTAV
-393 ANSNPAANATF
+393 ANTNDAAVAHF
-404 ANIDMNNT
+404 ANVSMNGK
-412 TITAQVTVLPNY
+412 TITAQVTVSAAYN
-424 PLPISETLYYNRS
+424 LPISKTLYYNRN
-437 TSSGINLESTV
+437 TSSSVNLESTV

-505 TMEEK
+505 TMQET

-516 DTDGVTYSGTI
+516 DTDGVTYTGTI
-527 TLTITSSTF
+527 ELTIYTF
-536 DVSDATSTS
+536 DVFAETSTS
-545 DPIVYFSGS
+545 DPIVYFKD
-554 NGIANKIA
+554 GIANKIA
-562 EAYKAR
+562 DAFKAR
-568 YGSTP
+568 YDATP
-573 TYIDFGSIGRND
+573 TYIEFGSIGRND

-614 SVSNIYFIPTG
+614 SVANIYFVPTG
-625 VGGTFDIEY
+625 VGGTFEIEY
-634 TAYTG
+634 TAYSG
-639 SSSKRQSM
+639 SSKRSSSM
-647 TGTISIKCDEMLVV
+647 TGTISIKCDKMLVV
-661 WLSDMGAGE
+661 WLNDMGAGE

-704 STGTIYDGSNKKITT
+704 STGTIYDGNNKKITT

-729 YTYEAPAKVTSTT
+729 YTYEAPAKVTSAN
-742 LVTIRFSVKCKPDS
+742 LVTIKFSVKCTRDDS
-756 GKSTKTASG
+756 KRTENASG

-786 AVLGSDVFQTYFEKN
+786 AVLGTDVFQTYFEKN

-859 DKNAYDLDNTYYVPG
+859 DKNAYDLSNTYYVPG
-874 TRNCTGGTFEIY
+874 SRNCTGGTFEIY
-886 GVKTGTTIKS
+886 GVKSGTTIKS

-950 QPTGGKLVYNYN
+950 QPAGGKLVYNYN

-1004 GVTSVIDIPC
+1004 GVTSVVDIPC

-1071 SIYNPSGSVT
+1071 SLYNPSGSVT

-1097 MSNKIPFTDVTAT
+1097 MSNKIPFTDVTAK

-1189 VKNQYYTVVGTRL
+1189 VKNQYYTVIGTRL

>member
-41 VLSLCSFTAM
+41 VLSLCPFTAM
-51 AADGDPATPGTGT
+51 AADFAISGTTHELTGVGATTQLQAIGQPEGAEVTWNSTDTGVATVSGGLVTAVASGSTTITASYTPAAEESQPATPVTAQWNISVVILAEQVTITDKTKSTMYLGMSDTLSAT
-64 GATAVDSISLNKSSM
+64 VLPEGATNR
-79 TLEEG
+79 
-84 KSETLEVTFSPEGS
+84 
-98 SGDVTWDSSDKTV
+98 DVTWSS
-111 ATVAGGSVTA
+111 S
-121 VKAGEAIITANCNG
+121 
-135 KTAQCTV
+135 
-142 TVTAKPV
+142 
-149 EVQDI
+149 
-154 SIATKKDVMVVGEKF
+154 
-169 KFAATLDPTNATI
+169 
-182 QTITWSAN
+182 N
-190 PSDVAAVSADGE
+190 PSVVEINSTTG
-202 VTAIKAGT
+202 AIKAKSAGTSTITATAKDASKKSDSFEITVQNDTVKT
-210 ATIMA
+210 ATIAESTMQVPYGTTQTA
-215 KGGSDAAPKTDSVTV
+215 VINALKDKTINVTYQ
-230 TVVENNIVAVNTA
+230 N
-243 TQSKTLDYGKTL
+243 G
-255 AQVKAELAKIEWSV
+255 
-269 KYGNETNKIDGTATI
+269 GTA
-284 PASGWTSANFQ
+284 
-295 EKKAGPATFTGSFG
+295 EVK
-309 TGLDVTVNVTINKGQ
+309 VN
-324 VKENKVITYETYKG
+324 
-338 VGKDT
+338 DW
-343 VITKLPSKVDVN
+343 SC
-355 LTSGGTYTFDFGSNG
+355 
-370 DFHWEAPSNYNS
+370 SNYS
-382 AVPTTYTFTAV
+382 ATGIGEPYTFTA
-393 ANSNPAANATF
+393 AAPY
-404 ANIDMNNT
+404 NT
-412 TITAQVTVLPNY
+412 VTVSVQVVKAKVTENVVLDAGTVSLGTAQTALSLPVTATVKLNSGTTATINIGSGADYSWVCDSTYIPNVKNTY
-424 PLPISETLYYNRS
+424 YFTATLTSGKSENRFDMDGHS
-437 TSSGINLESTV
+437 VKVRVVVADYITVNKATTSMAYTRTNTSVDLSDTIAS
-448 RDAVNAAIKTR
+448 AVNAKIRERMGSSYNARTTIESVV
-459 LGVTT
+459 LSGSNSYGV
-464 TSVAYK
+464 
-470 NMVSMTCDKNTYGK
+470 
-484 LGTGTYAYTYTA
+484 LGTGTNKAVFTVTKTLPSSGTA
-496 DSSKFTTSR
+496 TQD
-505 TMEEK
+505 
-510 FTYSAL
+510 FTYIATGS
-516 DTDGVTYSGTI
+516 DNQKYSGTV
-527 TLTITSSTF
+527 TLTIYSGTF

-554 NGIANKIA
+554 SGIANKIA
-562 EAYKAR
+562 DAYKAR

-573 TYIDFGSIGRND
+573 TYIDFGNIGRND

-729 YTYEAPAKVTSTT
+729 YTYEAPAKVTSAN

-771 TKKADITITAPANDA
+771 TKKADITISAPANDA
-786 AVLGSDVFQTYFEKN
+786 AVLGTDVFQTYFEKN

-859 DKNAYDLDNTYYVPG
+859 DKNAYDLSNTYYVPG
-874 TRNCTGGTFEIY
+874 SRNCTGGTFEIY
-886 GVKTGTTIKS
+886 GVKSGTTIKS

-1071 SIYNPSGSVT
+1071 SLYNPSGSVT

>member
-1 MILTT
+1 M
-6 RKIAKIPKNPKH
+6 
-18 DRRFSNVKLFGKKTL
+18 KLFGKKTL

-41 VLSLCSFTAM
+41 VLSLCPLTA
-51 AADGDPATPGTGT
+51 AAEGETGT
-64 GATAVDSISLNKSSM
+64 GSSEPTTVPATGIELDQTSL
-79 TLEEG
+79 TLTVG
-84 KSETLEVTFSPEGS
+84 QKVTLVATVTP
-98 SGDVTWDSSDKTV
+98 DNATDKTV
-111 ATVAGGSVTA
+111 
-121 VKAGEAIITANCNG
+121 
-135 KTAQCTV
+135 
-142 TVTAKPV
+142 
-149 EVQDI
+149 
-154 SIATKKDVMVVGEKF
+154 
-169 KFAATLDPTNATI
+169 
-182 QTITWSAN
+182 TWSS
-190 PSDVAAVSADGE
+190 SDNNTASVSDNGE
-202 VTAIKAGT
+202 VTGVAAGT
-210 ATIMA
+210 ATIYA
-215 KGGSDAAPKTDSVTV
+215 KCGNNVEARCNVTVNPQNVPVTDIKITASATTLVVGKEVTFTATVTPENATDKTVTWSSTTPAVATVDQNGKVKALTAGTTYIKAEAGEKSDSVTV

-284 PASGWTSANFQ
+284 PASGWTSANFV
-295 EKKAGPATFTGSFG
+295 EKKAGQFAFTGSFG
-309 TGLDVTVNVTINKGQ
+309 TGLDVTVNVTISQGT
-324 VKENKVITYETYKG
+324 VSSVPSLSFTVYKG
-338 VGKDT
+338 TLKDT
-343 VITKLPSKVDVN
+343 VIAKTLPSKVNVT
-355 LTSGGTYTFDFGSNG
+355 LTGGATEEFSIGTNG
-370 DFHWEAPSNYNS
+370 DFHWECANYN
-382 AVPTTYTFTAV
+382 AATPATYIFTAV
-393 ANSNPAANATF
+393 ANTNDAAVAHF
-404 ANIDMNNT
+404 ANVSMNGK
-412 TITAQVTVLPNY
+412 TITAQVTVSAAYN
-424 PLPISETLYYNRS
+424 LPISETLYYNRS
-437 TSSGINLESTV
+437 TSTSINLESTV

-505 TMEEK
+505 TMQET

-545 DPIVYFSGS
+545 DPIVYFKD
-554 NGIANKIA
+554 GIASKIA
-562 EAYKAR
+562 DAYKAR

-573 TYIDFGSIGRND
+573 TYIEFGSIGRND

-601 GTYTFASKDEDYD
+601 GTYTFSSKDEDYD
-614 SVSNIYFIPTG
+614 SVANIYFVPTG

-634 TAYTG
+634 TAYSG
-639 SSSKRQSM
+639 SSKRSSSM

-719 KTVDAEDLDD
+719 KNVDAEDLDD
-729 YTYEAPAKVTSTT
+729 YTYEAPAKVTSAN

-756 GKSTKTASG
+756 GKSSKTASG

-786 AVLGSDVFQTYFEKN
+786 AVLGTDVFQTYFEKN

-859 DKNAYDLDNTYYVPG
+859 DKNAYDLSNTYYVPG
-874 TRNCTGGTFEIY
+874 SRNCTGGTFEIY
-886 GVKTGTTIKS
+886 GVKSGTTIKS

-1071 SIYNPSGSVT
+1071 SLYNPSGSVT

>member
-1 MILTT
+1 MLFEFLCYDTVN
-6 RKIAKIPKNPKH
+6 KKNAKTPKNPKH

-41 VLSLCSFTAM
+41 VLSLCPLTAFGADFAISGTTHELTGVGATTQLQAIGQPEGATVTWNSTNKSVATVSDGLVTAVASGSTTITASYTP
-51 AADGDPATPGTGT
+51 AAEEGQTATPVTAEWPISVVILAEQVTITDKTKSTMYLGTSDT
-64 GATAVDSISLNKSSM
+64 LSATVLPEGATNR
-79 TLEEG
+79 
-84 KSETLEVTFSPEGS
+84 
-98 SGDVTWDSSDKTV
+98 DVTWSSSNPSVVEINSTTGAIKAKSAGTSTITATAKDASKESDSFEITVQNDTVKTATITEGTMQVPYGTTQTSVINTLKDKTINV
-111 ATVAGGSVTA
+111 TYQNGGTAEVKVNDWSCSNYSATGIGETYIFTA
-121 VKAGEAIITANCNG
+121 AAPYN
-135 KTAQCTV
+135 TV
-142 TVTAKPV
+142 TVSVQVVKAKVTENVVLDAGTVSLGTAQTALNLPVTATVKLNSGTTAK
-149 EVQDI
+149 I
-154 SIATKKDVMVVGEKF
+154 NIGSG
-169 KFAATLDPTNATI
+169 
-182 QTITWSAN
+182 
-190 PSDVAAVSADGE
+190 ADYSW
-202 VTAIKAGT
+202 VC
-210 ATIMA
+210 
-215 KGGSDAAPKTDSVTV
+215 DSTY
-230 TVVENNIVAVNTA
+230 NLN
-243 TQSKTLDYGKTL
+243 
-255 AQVKAELAKIEWSV
+255 VK
-269 KYGNETNKIDGTATI
+269 N
-284 PASGWTSANFQ
+284 
-295 EKKAGPATFTGSFG
+295 
-309 TGLDVTVNVTINKGQ
+309 
-324 VKENKVITYETYKG
+324 
-338 VGKDT
+338 
-343 VITKLPSKVDVN
+343 
-355 LTSGGTYTFDFGSNG
+355 
-370 DFHWEAPSNYNS
+370 
-382 AVPTTYTFTAV
+382 TYTFTATL
-393 ANSNPAANATF
+393 NSGKSETRFDMDGHSVKVRVKVDDYIPVEKNAT
-404 ANIDMNNT
+404 ASLSYNT
-412 TITAQVTVLPNY
+412 TSNTSIDLKSTIEAAVQEQIKKRLNTNTNYTVTVESLNLTSTTKYGYVGTTNSTKTVFYVNEKLPA
-424 PLPISETLYYNRS
+424 
-437 TSSGINLESTV
+437 SG
-448 RDAVNAAIKTR
+448 
-459 LGVTT
+459 
-464 TSVAYK
+464 
-470 NMVSMTCDKNTYGK
+470 
-484 LGTGTYAYTYTA
+484 TA
-496 DSSKFTTSR
+496 TQN
-505 TMEEK
+505 
-510 FTYSAL
+510 FTYYA
-516 DTDGVTYSGTI
+516 TANDGQKYTGSLTLTIYSGT
-527 TLTITSSTF
+527 F
-536 DVSDATSTS
+536 DPTASTSTS
-545 DPIVYFSGS
+545 DPIVYFGES
-554 NGIANKIA
+554 NGIAAKIKA
-562 EAYKAR
+562 AFETRNNGTSPAY
-568 YGSTP
+568 
-573 TYIDFGSIGRND
+573 IEFGSIGRNN

-614 SVSNIYFIPTG
+614 SVANIYFVPTG

-634 TAYTG
+634 TAYSG
-639 SSSKRQSM
+639 SSKRSSSM

-661 WLSDMGAGE
+661 WLNDMGAGE

-704 STGTIYDGSNKKITT
+704 STGTIYDGNNKKITT

-729 YTYEAPAKVTSTT
+729 YTYEAPAKVTSAN
-742 LVTIRFSVKCKPDS
+742 LVSIRFSVKCKPDS
-756 GKSTKTASG
+756 GKSSKTASG

-786 AVLGSDVFQTYFEKN
+786 AVLGTDVFQTYFEKN

-806 RKNYDACYVV
+806 RRNYDACYVV

-859 DKNAYDLDNTYYVPG
+859 DKNAYDLSNTYYVPG
-874 TRNCTGGTFEIY
+874 SRNCTGGTFEIY
-886 GVKTGTTIKS
+886 GVKSGTTIKS

-1004 GVTSVIDIPC
+1004 GVTSVVDIPC
-1014 TIYSSSKTGTAASVK
+1014 TIYSTSKVGTACSVK

-1071 SIYNPSGSVT
+1071 SLYNPSGSVT

>member
-51 AADGDPATPGTGT
+51 ADGTLTISGADKIVGVGNEITL
-64 GATAVDSISLNKSSM
+64 TANNVP
-79 TLEEG
+79 EG
-84 KSETLEVTFSPEGS
+84 KT
-98 SGDVTWDSSDKTV
+98 VTWESKNTSV
-111 ATVAGGSVTA
+111 ATVSGGVVTA
-121 VKAGEAIITANCNG
+121 VAAGTAEITAKYTPDG
-135 KTAQCTV
+135 DGAQDVAASHTV
-142 TVTAKPV
+142 TVEIPVSEVSLGEETTAQMYIGGNKQLQAVVKPDDATNRSVTWSSSNSSVAEVSSDGKVTAKAPGTAV
-149 EVQDI
+149 IRAI
-154 SIATKKDVMVVGEKF
+154 SVYDNSKKGELNVTVSTDTVSSAQLASGESGTKSVSYGTSSSKVLDELKKVKIDATYSQGGHLTVTAEDWQC
-169 KFAATLDPTNATI
+169 ATSYVPTTLGTYTFTSATYNVSVNV
-182 QTITWSAN
+182 T
-190 PSDVAAVSADGE
+190 VAAGVVKSSSVSPSQITVSMNTQANAIGLPASAT
-202 VTAIKAGT
+202 VTLENGYSDSITVGSGDNVSYEWVCSNYNPTVTGAYTFT
-210 ATIMA
+210 AQLKSGKTESRFTM
-215 KGGSDAAPKTDSVTV
+215 DAAKAPKVTV
-230 TVVENNIVAVNTA
+230 TVANYIPVNKATASMAYTRTNTSVDLSDTIASAVNAKIRERMGSAYNARTTIESVALSGSNSYGVLGTGSNKAVFTVTKTLPSSGTA
-243 TQSKTLDYGKTL
+243 TQD
-255 AQVKAELAKIEWSV
+255 
-269 KYGNETNKIDGTATI
+269 
-284 PASGWTSANFQ
+284 
-295 EKKAGPATFTGSFG
+295 
-309 TGLDVTVNVTINKGQ
+309 
-324 VKENKVITYETYKG
+324 
-338 VGKDT
+338 
-343 VITKLPSKVDVN
+343 
-355 LTSGGTYTFDFGSNG
+355 
-370 DFHWEAPSNYNS
+370 
-382 AVPTTYTFTAV
+382 
-393 ANSNPAANATF
+393 
-404 ANIDMNNT
+404 
-412 TITAQVTVLPNY
+412 
-424 PLPISETLYYNRS
+424 
-437 TSSGINLESTV
+437 
-448 RDAVNAAIKTR
+448 
-459 LGVTT
+459 
-464 TSVAYK
+464 
-470 NMVSMTCDKNTYGK
+470 
-484 LGTGTYAYTYTA
+484 
-496 DSSKFTTSR
+496 
-505 TMEEK
+505 
-510 FTYSAL
+510 FTYVAL
-516 DTDGVTYSGTI
+516 GNDGQKYSGTV
-527 TLTITSSTF
+527 TLTIYSGTF

-562 EAYKAR
+562 DAFKAR
-568 YGSTP
+568 YNGSTP
-573 TYIDFGSIGRND
+573 TYIEFGSIGRND

-729 YTYEAPAKVTSTT
+729 YTYEAPAKVTSAN

-771 TKKADITITAPANDA
+771 TKKADITISAPANDA
-786 AVLGSDVFQTYFEKN
+786 AVLGTDVFQTYFEKN

-816 FSGAPN
+816 FTGAPN

-859 DKNAYDLDNTYYVPG
+859 DKNAYDLSNTYYVPG
-874 TRNCTGGTFEIY
+874 SRNCTGGTFEIY
-886 GVKTGTTIKS
+886 GVKSGTTIKS

-1071 SIYNPSGSVT
+1071 SLYNPSGSVT

-1097 MSNKIPFTDVTAT
+1097 MSNKIPFTDVTAK

>member
-41 VLSLCSFTAM
+41 VLSLCPFTAM
-51 AADGDPATPGTGT
+51 ADGTTPGTGNEGSDPATVPAT
-64 GATAVDSISLNKSSM
+64 GIELDKTSLTLTVGQNATLQATVKPDNATDKTVTWRSGDETKATVSNGTVTGVAAGAVTIYAECGKAKAECNVIVNPQNVPVTEIKITASAT
-79 TLEEG
+79 TLVVG
-84 KSETLEVTFSPEGS
+84 KEVTFTANVTPENA
-98 SGDVTWDSSDKTV
+98 TDKTV
-111 ATVAGGSVTA
+111 TWSSSSPAVATVDQSGK
-121 VKAGEAIITANCNG
+121 VKALTAG
-135 KTAQCTV
+135 TTY
-142 TVTAKPV
+142 
-149 EVQDI
+149 
-154 SIATKKDVMVVGEKF
+154 
-169 KFAATLDPTNATI
+169 
-182 QTITWSAN
+182 
-190 PSDVAAVSADGE
+190 
-202 VTAIKAGT
+202 IKAEAGE
-210 ATIMA
+210 
-215 KGGSDAAPKTDSVTV
+215 KTDSVTV
-230 TVVENNIVAVNTA
+230 TVVENNIVAVNTN

-269 KYGNETNKIDGTATI
+269 KYGNESNKIDGTATI
-284 PASGWTSANFQ
+284 PASGWTSANFV
-295 EKKAGPATFTGSFG
+295 EKKAGQFTFTASFG
-309 TGLDVTVNVTINKGQ
+309 TGLDVTVNVTISQGT
-324 VKENKVITYETYKG
+324 VSSVPPLSSYTVYKG
-338 VGKDT
+338 TLKDT
-343 VITKLPSKVDVN
+343 VIAKTLPSEVLVTLSNNQKEKF
-355 LTSGGTYTFDFGSNG
+355 TIGTNG
-370 DFHWEAPSNYNS
+370 DFHWECANYN
-382 AVPTTYTFTAV
+382 AATPATYIFTAV
-393 ANSNPAANATF
+393 ANTNDAAKEHF
-404 ANIDMNNT
+404 ANVSMNGK
-412 TITAQVTVLPNY
+412 TITAQVTVSAAYN
-424 PLPISETLYYNRS
+424 LPISETLYYNRN
-437 TSSGINLESTV
+437 TSSSVNLESTV

-505 TMEEK
+505 TMQET
-510 FTYSAL
+510 FSYSAL

-562 EAYKAR
+562 DAFKAR

-573 TYIDFGSIGRND
+573 TYIEFGSIGRND

-614 SVSNIYFIPTG
+614 SVANIYFVPTG

-634 TAYTG
+634 TAYSG
-639 SSSKRQSM
+639 SSKRSSSM

-685 ILDTNKI
+685 IMDTNKI

-704 STGTIYDGSNKKITT
+704 STGTIYDGNNKKITT

-729 YTYEAPAKVTSTT
+729 YTYEAPAKVTSAN

-756 GKSTKTASG
+756 GRSSKTASG

-786 AVLGSDVFQTYFEKN
+786 AVLGTDVFQTYFEKN

-859 DKNAYDLDNTYYVPG
+859 DKNAYDLSNTYYVPG
-874 TRNCTGGTFEIY
+874 SRNCTGGTFEIY
-886 GVKTGTTIKS
+886 GVKSGTTIKS

-936 TKTNKNASYVVFTA
+936 TKSNKNASYVVFTA
-950 QPTGGKLVYNYN
+950 QPAGGKLVYNYN

-1071 SIYNPSGSVT
+1071 SLYNPSGSVT

-1097 MSNKIPFTDVTAT
+1097 MSNKIPFTDVTAK

>member
-1 MILTT
+1 M
-6 RKIAKIPKNPKH
+6 
-18 DRRFSNVKLFGKKTL
+18 KLFGKKTL

-51 AADGDPATPGTGT
+51 ADGTTQPSTVTGVTVTP
-64 GATAVDSISLNKSSM
+64 D
-79 TLEEG
+79 TL
-84 KSETLEVTFSPEGS
+84 KLKVSETSKLTATLTG
-98 SGDVTWDSSDKTV
+98 GTDSDTVAWTQGNPNV
-111 ATVAGGSVTA
+111 ATVSNDGTVTA
-121 VKAGEAIITANCNG
+121 KGVGTTDITATCNG
-135 KTAQCTV
+135 ISDSCTV
-142 TVTAKPV
+142 TVVAQPIVVDTV
-149 EVQDI
+149 TV
-154 SIATKKDVMVVGEKF
+154 SGKDVMYVDEQYQFRATISPENATDQVVTWESSSG
-169 KFAATLDPTNATI
+169 AATVD
-182 QTITWSAN
+182 AN
-190 PSDVAAVSADGE
+190 GMVKAVAPGSVNIVA
-202 VTAIKAGT
+202 KAGGKDGFK
-210 ATIMA
+210 A
-215 KGGSDAAPKTDSVTV
+215 V
-230 TVVENNIVAVNTA
+230 TVVEKNIYSVTTTSQNLNVAF
-243 TQSKTLDYGKTL
+243 GKDETF
-255 AQVKAELAKIEWSV
+255 VKAELAKLEWDV
-269 KYGNETNKIDGTATI
+269 QYGTASATVAGKEKI
-284 PASGWTSANFQ
+284 TSGWTCTTNGGF
-295 EKKAGPATFTGSFG
+295 KTGVKGNYTYTATLSG
-309 TGLDVTVNVTINKGQ
+309 TPVTVTVTVPQGT
-324 VKENKVITYETYKG
+324 VSSVPPLSYTVYKG
-338 VGKDT
+338 TLKDT
-343 VITKLPSKVDVN
+343 VIAKTLPSEVLVTLSNNQKEKF
-355 LTSGGTYTFDFGSNG
+355 SIGTNG
-370 DFHWEAPSNYNS
+370 DFHWECANYN
-382 AVPTTYTFTAV
+382 AATPATYIFTAV
-393 ANSNPAANATF
+393 ANTNDAAVAHF
-404 ANIDMNNT
+404 ANVSMNGK
-412 TITAQVTVLPNY
+412 TITAQVTVSAAYN
-424 PLPISETLYYNRS
+424 LPISKTLYYNRN
-437 TSSGINLESTV
+437 TSSSVNLESTV

-505 TMEEK
+505 TMQET

-516 DTDGVTYSGTI
+516 DTDGVTYTGTI
-527 TLTITSSTF
+527 ELTIYTF
-536 DVSDATSTS
+536 DVFAETSTS
-545 DPIVYFSGS
+545 DPIVYFKD
-554 NGIANKIA
+554 GIANKIA
-562 EAYKAR
+562 DAFKAR
-568 YGSTP
+568 YDATP
-573 TYIDFGSIGRND
+573 TYIEFGSIGRND

-614 SVSNIYFIPTG
+614 SVANIYFVPTG
-625 VGGTFDIEY
+625 VGGTFEIEY
-634 TAYTG
+634 TAYAKNSTRT
-639 SSSKRQSM
+639 KM
-647 TGTISIKCDEMLVV
+647 EGTITIDCKKMLVV
-661 WLSDMGAGE
+661 WLNDMGLGE

-675 ASAIQEQVTE
+675 ASAIQEQVDE
-685 ILDTNKI
+685 ILNTKKI
-692 SYTLDTVSLNRP
+692 SYTLDTVTIKTSSVSGGKVVDANNKVV
-704 STGTIYDGSNKKITT
+704 STSKKI
-719 KTVDAEDLDD
+719 DAADLDD
-729 YTYEAPAKVTSTT
+729 YAYQAPSKMPSSGDP
-742 LVTIRFSVKCKPDS
+742 LVVIRFNATETADT
-756 GKSTKTASG
+756 GRKSDNSDNEDLGG

-786 AVLGSDVFQTYFEKN
+786 AVLGTDVFQTYFEKN

-859 DKNAYDLDNTYYVPG
+859 DKNAYDLSNTYYVPG
-874 TRNCTGGTFEIY
+874 SRNCTGGTFEIY
-886 GVKTGTTIKS
+886 GVKSGTTIKS

-950 QPTGGKLVYNYN
+950 QPAGGKLVYNYN

-1004 GVTSVIDIPC
+1004 GVTSVVDIPC

-1071 SIYNPSGSVT
+1071 SLYNPSGSVT

-1097 MSNKIPFTDVTAT
+1097 MSNKIPFTDVTAK

-1189 VKNQYYTVVGTRL
+1189 VKNQYYTVIGTRL

>member
-51 AADGDPATPGTGT
+51 ADGTLTISGADKIVGVGNEITL
-64 GATAVDSISLNKSSM
+64 TANNVP
-79 TLEEG
+79 EG
-84 KSETLEVTFSPEGS
+84 KT
-98 SGDVTWDSSDKTV
+98 VTWESKNTSV
-111 ATVAGGSVTA
+111 ATVSGGVVTA
-121 VKAGEAIITANCNG
+121 VAAGTAEITAKYTPDG
-135 KTAQCTV
+135 DGAQDVVASHTV
-142 TVTAKPV
+142 TVEIPVSEVSLGEETTAQMYIGGNKQLQAVVKPDDATNRSVTWSSSNSSVAEVSSDGKVTAKAPGTAV
-149 EVQDI
+149 IRAI
-154 SIATKKDVMVVGEKF
+154 SVYDNSKKGELNVTVSTDTVSSAQLASGESGTKSVSYGTSSSKVLDELKKVKIDATYSQGGHLTVTAEDWQC
-169 KFAATLDPTNATI
+169 ATSYVPTTLGTYTFTSATYNVSVNV
-182 QTITWSAN
+182 T
-190 PSDVAAVSADGE
+190 VAAGVVKSSSVSPSQ
-202 VTAIKAGT
+202 VTVTKGTQANAIGLSASATVTLENGYSLDITVGSGDNVDYAWVCSNYNPDATGAYTFT
-210 ATIMA
+210 AQLRSGKTETRFTM
-215 KGGSDAAPKTDSVTV
+215 DAAKAPKVTV
-230 TVVENNIVAVNTA
+230 TVADYIPVNKATTSMAYTRTNTSVDLSDTIAAAVNAKIRERMGSSYNARTTIESVVLSGSNSYGVMGTGSNKAVFTVTKTLPSSGTA
-243 TQSKTLDYGKTL
+243 TQDFTYV
-255 AQVKAELAKIEWSV
+255 AQGNDGQ
-269 KYGNETNKIDGTATI
+269 KY
-284 PASGWTSANFQ
+284 
-295 EKKAGPATFTGSFG
+295 
-309 TGLDVTVNVTINKGQ
+309 
-324 VKENKVITYETYKG
+324 
-338 VGKDT
+338 
-343 VITKLPSKVDVN
+343 
-355 LTSGGTYTFDFGSNG
+355 
-370 DFHWEAPSNYNS
+370 
-382 AVPTTYTFTAV
+382 
-393 ANSNPAANATF
+393 
-404 ANIDMNNT
+404 
-412 TITAQVTVLPNY
+412 
-424 PLPISETLYYNRS
+424 
-437 TSSGINLESTV
+437 
-448 RDAVNAAIKTR
+448 
-459 LGVTT
+459 
-464 TSVAYK
+464 
-470 NMVSMTCDKNTYGK
+470 
-484 LGTGTYAYTYTA
+484 TGT
-496 DSSKFTTSR
+496 
-505 TMEEK
+505 
-510 FTYSAL
+510 
-516 DTDGVTYSGTI
+516 V
-527 TLTITSSTF
+527 TLTIYSGTF

-729 YTYEAPAKVTSTT
+729 YTYEAPAKVTSAN

-771 TKKADITITAPANDA
+771 TKKADITISAPANDA
-786 AVLGSDVFQTYFEKN
+786 AVLGTDVFQTYFEKN

-816 FSGAPN
+816 FTGAPN

-845 PNGKKFALTDISAY
+845 PNGKKFALTDISAH
-859 DKNAYDLDNTYYVPG
+859 DKNAYDLSNTYYVPG
-874 TRNCTGGTFEIY
+874 SRNCTGGTFEIY
-886 GVKTGTTIKS
+886 GVKSGTTIKS

-1071 SIYNPSGSVT
+1071 SLYNPSGSVT

-1097 MSNKIPFTDVTAT
+1097 MSNKIPFTDVTAK

>member
-1 MILTT
+1 M
-6 RKIAKIPKNPKH
+6 
-18 DRRFSNVKLFGKKTL
+18 KLFGKKTL

-41 VLSLCSFTAM
+41 VLSLCPFTAFG
-51 AADGDPATPGTGT
+51 ADGETPGTGT
-64 GATAVDSISLNKSSM
+64 ESGGTTPSSTVTGVTVTPD
-79 TLEEG
+79 TL
-84 KSETLEVTFSPEGS
+84 KLKVSETSKLTATLTGGTDS
-98 SGDVTWDSSDKTV
+98 DTVTWTQGNANV
-111 ATVAGGSVTA
+111 AMVSNDGTVTA
-121 VKAGEAIITANCNG
+121 KGVGTTDITATCNG
-135 KTAQCTV
+135 ISDSCTV
-142 TVTAKPV
+142 TVVAQP
-149 EVQDI
+149 
-154 SIATKKDVMVVGEKF
+154 IAVDTVTVSGKDVMYVGEQYPF
-169 KFAATLDPTNATI
+169 RATISPENATDQVVTWETSSGAAT
-182 QTITWSAN
+182 
-190 PSDVAAVSADGE
+190 VAANGMVKAVAPGSVNIVA
-202 VTAIKAGT
+202 KAGGKDGFK
-210 ATIMA
+210 A
-215 KGGSDAAPKTDSVTV
+215 V
-230 TVVENNIVAVNTA
+230 TVVEKNIYSVTTTSQNLNVAF
-243 TQSKTLDYGKTL
+243 GKDETF
-255 AQVKAELAKIEWSV
+255 VKAELAKLEWDV
-269 KYGNETNKIDGTATI
+269 QYGTASATVAGKEKI
-284 PASGWTSANFQ
+284 TSGWTCTTNGGF
-295 EKKAGPATFTGSFG
+295 KTGVKGNYTYTATLSG
-309 TGLDVTVNVTINKGQ
+309 TPVTVTVTVPQGT
-324 VKENKVITYETYKG
+324 VSSVPPLSYTVYKG
-338 VGKDT
+338 TLKDT
-343 VITKLPSKVDVN
+343 VIAKTLPSEVLVTLSNNQKEKF
-355 LTSGGTYTFDFGSNG
+355 SIGTNG
-370 DFHWEAPSNYNS
+370 DFHWECANYN
-382 AVPTTYTFTAV
+382 AATPATYIFTAV
-393 ANSNPAANATF
+393 ANTNDAAVAHF
-404 ANIDMNNT
+404 ANVSMNGK
-412 TITAQVTVLPNY
+412 TITAQVTVSAAYN
-424 PLPISETLYYNRS
+424 LPISETLYYNRN
-437 TSSGINLESTV
+437 TSSSVNLESTV

-459 LGVTT
+459 LGMTT

-505 TMEEK
+505 TMQET

-554 NGIANKIA
+554 NGIASKIA
-562 EAYKAR
+562 DAFKAR

-601 GTYTFASKDEDYD
+601 GTYTFSSKDEDYD
-614 SVSNIYFIPTG
+614 SVANIYFVPTG

-634 TAYTG
+634 TAYSG
-639 SSSKRQSM
+639 SSKRSSSM

-704 STGTIYDGSNKKITT
+704 STGTIYDGNNKKITT

-729 YTYEAPAKVTSTT
+729 YTYEAPAKVTSAN
-742 LVTIRFSVKCKPDS
+742 LVSIRFSVKCKPDS
-756 GKSTKTASG
+756 GRSSKTASG

-786 AVLGSDVFQTYFEKN
+786 AVLGTDVFQTYFEKN

-859 DKNAYDLDNTYYVPG
+859 DKNAYDLSNTYYVPG
-874 TRNCTGGTFEIY
+874 SRNCTGGTFEIY
-886 GVKTGTTIKS
+886 GVKSGTTIKS

-936 TKTNKNASYVVFTA
+936 TKSNKNASYVVFTA

-1004 GVTSVIDIPC
+1004 GVTSVVDIPC

-1071 SIYNPSGSVT
+1071 SLYNPSGSVT

-1097 MSNKIPFTDVTAT
+1097 MSNKIPFTDVTAK

>member
-1 MILTT
+1 M
-6 RKIAKIPKNPKH
+6 
-18 DRRFSNVKLFGKKTL
+18 KLFGKKTL

-41 VLSLCSFTAM
+41 VLSLCPFTAF
-51 AADGDPATPGTGT
+51 AEGETPGTGNEGSDPATVPAT
-64 GATAVDSISLNKSSM
+64 GIELDKTSLTLTVGQNATLQATVKPDNATDKTVTWRSGDETKATVFNGTVTGVAAGAVTIYAECGKAKAECNVIVNPQNVPVTEIKITASAT
-79 TLEEG
+79 TLVVG
-84 KSETLEVTFSPEGS
+84 KEVTFTANVTPENA
-98 SGDVTWDSSDKTV
+98 TDKTV
-111 ATVAGGSVTA
+111 TWSSSSPAVATVDQSGK
-121 VKAGEAIITANCNG
+121 VKALTAG
-135 KTAQCTV
+135 TTY
-142 TVTAKPV
+142 
-149 EVQDI
+149 
-154 SIATKKDVMVVGEKF
+154 
-169 KFAATLDPTNATI
+169 
-182 QTITWSAN
+182 
-190 PSDVAAVSADGE
+190 
-202 VTAIKAGT
+202 IKAEAGE
-210 ATIMA
+210 
-215 KGGSDAAPKTDSVTV
+215 KTDSVTV
-230 TVVENNIVAVNTA
+230 TVVENNIVAVNTN

-284 PASGWTSANFQ
+284 PASGWTSANFV
-295 EKKAGPATFTGSFG
+295 EKKAGQFTFTASFG
-309 TGLDVTVNVTINKGQ
+309 TGLDVTVNVTITKGQ
-324 VKENKVITYETYKG
+324 VKDNKVVTYTTYKG
-338 VGKDT
+338 VSKEA
-343 VITKLPSKVDVN
+343 VINRLPSSVPVDLV
-355 LTSGGTYTFDFGSNG
+355 SGGTYTFNFGSTG

-382 AVPTTYTFTAV
+382 AVPATYTFTAV
-393 ANSNPAANATF
+393 ANSNTAANATF
-404 ANIDMNNT
+404 ANIDMNNK
-412 TITAQVTVLPNY
+412 TITAQVTVSNAY
-424 PLPISETLYYNRS
+424 AMSEIKETLYYNRNTT
-437 TSSGINLESTV
+437 TSINLRDTV
-448 RDAVNAAIKTR
+448 AAAVNQAIKTR
-459 LGVTT
+459 LNVTST
-464 TSVAYK
+464 TVRFDK
-470 NMVSMTCDKNTYGK
+470 MVSMTCVNNTYGK

-505 TMEEK
+505 TMQET
-510 FTYSAL
+510 FSYSAL

-562 EAYKAR
+562 DAFKAR

-573 TYIDFGSIGRND
+573 TYIEFGSIGRND

-614 SVSNIYFIPTG
+614 SVANIYFVPTG

-634 TAYTG
+634 TAYSG
-639 SSSKRQSM
+639 SSKRSSSM

-661 WLSDMGAGE
+661 WLNDMGAGE

-704 STGTIYDGSNKKITT
+704 STGTIYDGNNKKITT

-729 YTYEAPAKVTSTT
+729 YTYEAPAKVTSAN
-742 LVTIRFSVKCKPDS
+742 LVSIRFSVKCKPDS
-756 GKSTKTASG
+756 GRSSKTASG

-786 AVLGSDVFQTYFEKN
+786 AVLGTDVFQTYFEKN

-859 DKNAYDLDNTYYVPG
+859 DKNAYDLSNTYYVPG
-874 TRNCTGGTFEIY
+874 SRNCTGGTFEIY
-886 GVKTGTTIKS
+886 GVKSGTTIKS

-936 TKTNKNASYVVFTA
+936 TKSNKNASYVVFTA
-950 QPTGGKLVYNYN
+950 QPAGGKLVYNYN

-1004 GVTSVIDIPC
+1004 GVTSVVDIPC
-1014 TIYSSSKTGTAASVK
+1014 TIYSTSKVGTACSVK

-1071 SIYNPSGSVT
+1071 SLYNPSGSVT

-1097 MSNKIPFTDVTAT
+1097 MSNKIPFTDVTAK

>member
-1 MILTT
+1 M
-6 RKIAKIPKNPKH
+6 
-18 DRRFSNVKLFGKKTL
+18 KLFGKKTL

-51 AADGDPATPGTGT
+51 ADGTLTISGADKIVGVGNEITL
-64 GATAVDSISLNKSSM
+64 TANNVP
-79 TLEEG
+79 EG
-84 KSETLEVTFSPEGS
+84 KT
-98 SGDVTWDSSDKTV
+98 VTWESKNTSV
-111 ATVAGGSVTA
+111 ATVSGGVVTA
-121 VKAGEAIITANCNG
+121 VAAGTAEITAKYTPDG
-135 KTAQCTV
+135 DGAQDVVASHTV
-142 TVTAKPV
+142 TVEIPVSEVSLGEETTAQMYIGGNKQLQAVVKPDDATNRSVTWSSSNSSVAEVSSDGKVTAKAPGTAV
-149 EVQDI
+149 IRAI
-154 SIATKKDVMVVGEKF
+154 SVYDNSKKGELNVTVSTDTVSSAQLASGESGTKSVSYGTSSSKVLDELKKVKIDATYSQGGHLTVTAEDWQC
-169 KFAATLDPTNATI
+169 ATSYVPTTLGTYTFTSATYNVSVNV
-182 QTITWSAN
+182 T
-190 PSDVAAVSADGE
+190 VAAGVVKSSSVSPSQ
-202 VTAIKAGT
+202 VTVTKGTQANAIGLSASATVTLENGYSLDITVGSGDNVDYAWVCSNYNPDATGAYTFT
-210 ATIMA
+210 AQLRSGKTETRFTM
-215 KGGSDAAPKTDSVTV
+215 DAAKAPKVTV
-230 TVVENNIVAVNTA
+230 TVADYIPVNKATTSMAYTRTNTSVDLSDTIAAAVNAKIRERMGSSYNARTTIESVVLSGSNSYGVMGTGSNKAVFTVTKTLPSSGTA
-243 TQSKTLDYGKTL
+243 TQDFTYV
-255 AQVKAELAKIEWSV
+255 AQGNDGQ
-269 KYGNETNKIDGTATI
+269 KY
-284 PASGWTSANFQ
+284 
-295 EKKAGPATFTGSFG
+295 
-309 TGLDVTVNVTINKGQ
+309 
-324 VKENKVITYETYKG
+324 
-338 VGKDT
+338 
-343 VITKLPSKVDVN
+343 
-355 LTSGGTYTFDFGSNG
+355 
-370 DFHWEAPSNYNS
+370 
-382 AVPTTYTFTAV
+382 
-393 ANSNPAANATF
+393 
-404 ANIDMNNT
+404 
-412 TITAQVTVLPNY
+412 
-424 PLPISETLYYNRS
+424 
-437 TSSGINLESTV
+437 
-448 RDAVNAAIKTR
+448 
-459 LGVTT
+459 
-464 TSVAYK
+464 
-470 NMVSMTCDKNTYGK
+470 
-484 LGTGTYAYTYTA
+484 TGT
-496 DSSKFTTSR
+496 
-505 TMEEK
+505 
-510 FTYSAL
+510 
-516 DTDGVTYSGTI
+516 V
-527 TLTITSSTF
+527 TLTIYSGTF

-573 TYIDFGSIGRND
+573 TYIDFGNIGRND

-614 SVSNIYFIPTG
+614 SVANIYFIPTG

-704 STGTIYDGSNKKITT
+704 STGTIYDGNNKKITT

-729 YTYEAPAKVTSTT
+729 YTYEAPAKVTSAN
-742 LVTIRFSVKCKPDS
+742 LVSIRFSVKCKPDS
-756 GKSTKTASG
+756 GKSSKTASG

-786 AVLGSDVFQTYFEKN
+786 AVLGTDVFQTYFEKN

-816 FSGAPN
+816 FTGAPN

-845 PNGKKFALTDISAY
+845 PNGKKFALTDISAH
-859 DKNAYDLDNTYYVPG
+859 DKNAYDLSNTYYVPG
-874 TRNCTGGTFEIY
+874 SRNCTGGTFEIY
-886 GVKTGTTIKS
+886 GVRTGTTIKS

-1071 SIYNPSGSVT
+1071 SLYNPSGSVT

>member
-1 MILTT
+1 M
-6 RKIAKIPKNPKH
+6 
-18 DRRFSNVKLFGKKTL
+18 KLFGKKTL

-41 VLSLCSFTAM
+41 VLSLCPLTAF
-51 AADGDPATPGTGT
+51 AEGETTPGTGT

-84 KSETLEVTFSPEGS
+84 KSETLNVTFSPEGS

-111 ATVAGGSVTA
+111 ATVDGGSVAA
-121 VKAGEAIITANCNG
+121 VKAGEAIITATCNG

-154 SIATKKDVMVVGEKF
+154 SITTKKDVMVVGQKF

-284 PASGWTSANFQ
+284 PASGWTSANFV
-295 EKKAGPATFTGSFG
+295 EKKAGTSVFTASFG
-309 TGLDVTVNVTINKGQ
+309 TGLDVTVNVTISQGT
-324 VKENKVITYETYKG
+324 VSSVPSLSFTVYKG
-338 VGKDT
+338 TLKDT
-343 VITKLPSKVDVN
+343 VIAKTLPSKVNVT
-355 LTSGGTYTFDFGSNG
+355 LTGGATEEFSIGTNG
-370 DFHWEAPSNYNS
+370 DFHWECANYNALTS
-382 AVPTTYTFTAV
+382 TDYTFTAV
-393 ANSNPAANATF
+393 ANTNEAAVAHF
-404 ANIDMNNT
+404 ANVSMNGK
-412 TITAQVTVLPNY
+412 TITARVTVADVY
-424 PLPISETLYYNRS
+424 ALPISETLYYNRS
-437 TSSGINLESTV
+437 TATSINLRDTV
-448 RDAVNAAIKTR
+448 ADAVNQAIKTR
-459 LGVTT
+459 LNVTST
-464 TSVAYK
+464 TVRFDK
-470 NMVSMTCDKNTYGK
+470 MVSMTCVNNTYGK

-505 TMEEK
+505 TMQET

-614 SVSNIYFIPTG
+614 SVANIYFIPTG

-729 YTYEAPAKVTSTT
+729 YTYEAPAKVTSAN

-786 AVLGSDVFQTYFEKN
+786 AVLGTDVFQTYFEKN

-859 DKNAYDLDNTYYVPG
+859 DKNAYDLSNTYYVPG
-874 TRNCTGGTFEIY
+874 SRNCTGGTFEIY
-886 GVKTGTTIKS
+886 GVKSGTTIKS

-936 TKTNKNASYVVFTA
+936 TKSNKNASYVVFTA

-968 VKEISLNTPY
+968 VKAISLNTPY

-1071 SIYNPSGSVT
+1071 SLYNPSGSVT

>member
-51 AADGDPATPGTGT
+51 ADGTLTISGADKIVGVGNEITL
-64 GATAVDSISLNKSSM
+64 TANNVP
-79 TLEEG
+79 EG
-84 KSETLEVTFSPEGS
+84 KT
-98 SGDVTWDSSDKTV
+98 VTWESKNTSV
-111 ATVAGGSVTA
+111 ATVSGGVVTA
-121 VKAGEAIITANCNG
+121 VAAGTAEITAKYTPDG
-135 KTAQCTV
+135 DGAQDVVASHTV
-142 TVTAKPV
+142 TVEIPVSEVSLGEETTAQMYIGGNKQLQAVVKPDDATNRSVTWSSSNSSVAEVSSDGKVTAKAPGTAV
-149 EVQDI
+149 IRAI
-154 SIATKKDVMVVGEKF
+154 SVYDNSKKGELNVTVSTDTVSSAQLASGESGTKSVSYGTSSSKVLDELKKVKIDATYSQGGHLTVTAEDWQC
-169 KFAATLDPTNATI
+169 ATSYVPTTLGTYTFTSATYNVSVNV
-182 QTITWSAN
+182 T
-190 PSDVAAVSADGE
+190 VAAGVVKSSSVSPSQITVSMNTQANAIGLPASAT
-202 VTAIKAGT
+202 VTLENGYSDSITVGSGDNVSYEWVCSNYNPTVTGAYTFT
-210 ATIMA
+210 AQLKSGKTESRFTM
-215 KGGSDAAPKTDSVTV
+215 DAAKAPKVTV
-230 TVVENNIVAVNTA
+230 TVANYIPVNKATA
-243 TQSKTLDYGKTL
+243 SMAYTRTNT
-255 AQVKAELAKIEWSV
+255 SV
-269 KYGNETNKIDGTATI
+269 DLSDTI
-284 PASGWTSANFQ
+284 AS
-295 EKKAGPATFTGSFG
+295 
-309 TGLDVTVNVTINKGQ
+309 
-324 VKENKVITYETYKG
+324 
-338 VGKDT
+338 
-343 VITKLPSKVDVN
+343 
-355 LTSGGTYTFDFGSNG
+355 
-370 DFHWEAPSNYNS
+370 
-382 AVPTTYTFTAV
+382 
-393 ANSNPAANATF
+393 
-404 ANIDMNNT
+404 
-412 TITAQVTVLPNY
+412 
-424 PLPISETLYYNRS
+424 
-437 TSSGINLESTV
+437 
-448 RDAVNAAIKTR
+448 AVNAKIRERMGSAYNAR
-459 LGVTT
+459 TT
-464 TSVAYK
+464 IESVALSGS
-470 NMVSMTCDKNTYGK
+470 NSYGV
-484 LGTGTYAYTYTA
+484 LGTGTNKAVFTVTKTLPSSGTA
-496 DSSKFTTSR
+496 TQD
-505 TMEEK
+505 
-510 FTYSAL
+510 FTYMATGS
-516 DTDGVTYSGTI
+516 DNQKYSGTV
-527 TLTITSSTF
+527 TLTIYSGTF

-614 SVSNIYFIPTG
+614 SVANIYFIPTG

-729 YTYEAPAKVTSTT
+729 YTYEAPAKVTSAN

-756 GKSTKTASG
+756 GTSTKTASG

-771 TKKADITITAPANDA
+771 TKKADITISAPANDA
-786 AVLGSDVFQTYFEKN
+786 AVLGTDVFQTYFEKN

-859 DKNAYDLDNTYYVPG
+859 DKNAYDLSNTYYVPG
-874 TRNCTGGTFEIY
+874 SRNCTGGTFEIY
-886 GVKTGTTIKS
+886 GVKSGTTIKS

>member
-51 AADGDPATPGTGT
+51 ADGTLTISGADKIVGVGNEITL
-64 GATAVDSISLNKSSM
+64 TANNVP
-79 TLEEG
+79 EG
-84 KSETLEVTFSPEGS
+84 KT
-98 SGDVTWDSSDKTV
+98 VTWESKNTSV
-111 ATVAGGSVTA
+111 ATVSDGVVTA
-121 VKAGEAIITANCNG
+121 VAEGTAEITAKYTPDG
-135 KTAQCTV
+135 EGAQDVVASHTV
-142 TVTAKPV
+142 TVEIPVSEVSLGEETTAQMYIGTNKQLQAVVKPDNATNRSVTWSSSNSSVAEVSSDGKVTAKAPGTAV
-149 EVQDI
+149 IRAI
-154 SIATKKDVMVVGEKF
+154 SVYDNSKKGELNVTVSTDTVSSAQLASGESGTKSVSYGTSSSKVLDELKKVKIDATYSQGGHLTVTAEDWQC
-169 KFAATLDPTNATI
+169 ATSYVPTTLGPYTFTSATYNVSVNV
-182 QTITWSAN
+182 T
-190 PSDVAAVSADGE
+190 VAAGVVKSSSVSPSQIT
-202 VTAIKAGT
+202 VTKDTQANAIGLPASATVTLENGYSLEITVGT
-210 ATIMA
+210 GDKVDYEWTCSNYNPAVTGAYTFTARLKTGKTESRFTM
-215 KGGSDAAPKTDSVTV
+215 DAAKAPKVTV
-230 TVVENNIVAVNTA
+230 TVADYIPVNKA
-243 TQSKTLDYGKTL
+243 TTSMAYTRTNT
-255 AQVKAELAKIEWSV
+255 SV
-269 KYGNETNKIDGTATI
+269 DLSDTI
-284 PASGWTSANFQ
+284 AS
-295 EKKAGPATFTGSFG
+295 
-309 TGLDVTVNVTINKGQ
+309 
-324 VKENKVITYETYKG
+324 
-338 VGKDT
+338 
-343 VITKLPSKVDVN
+343 
-355 LTSGGTYTFDFGSNG
+355 
-370 DFHWEAPSNYNS
+370 
-382 AVPTTYTFTAV
+382 
-393 ANSNPAANATF
+393 
-404 ANIDMNNT
+404 
-412 TITAQVTVLPNY
+412 
-424 PLPISETLYYNRS
+424 
-437 TSSGINLESTV
+437 
-448 RDAVNAAIKTR
+448 AVNAKIRERMGSSYNAR
-459 LGVTT
+459 TT
-464 TSVAYK
+464 IESVALSGS
-470 NMVSMTCDKNTYGK
+470 NSYGV
-484 LGTGTYAYTYTA
+484 LGTGTNKAVFTVTKTLPSSGTA
-496 DSSKFTTSR
+496 TQD
-505 TMEEK
+505 
-510 FTYSAL
+510 FTYVAQGN
-516 DTDGVTYSGTI
+516 DGQKYSGTL
-527 TLTITSSTF
+527 TLTIYSGTF
-536 DVSDATSTS
+536 DVSDATTTS

-614 SVSNIYFIPTG
+614 SVANIYFIPTG

-729 YTYEAPAKVTSTT
+729 YTYEAPAKVTSAN

-771 TKKADITITAPANDA
+771 TKKADITISAPANDA
-786 AVLGSDVFQTYFEKN
+786 AVLGTDVFQTYFEKN

-845 PNGKKFALTDISAY
+845 PNGKKFALTDISAH
-859 DKNAYDLDNTYYVPG
+859 DKNAYDLSNTYYVPG
-874 TRNCTGGTFEIY
+874 SRNCTGGTFEIY
-886 GVKTGTTIKS
+886 GVKSGTTIKS

-1071 SIYNPSGSVT
+1071 SLYNPSGSVT

>member
-1 MILTT
+1 M
-6 RKIAKIPKNPKH
+6 
-18 DRRFSNVKLFGKKTL
+18 KLFGKKTL

-51 AADGDPATPGTGT
+51 ADGTLTISGADKIVGVGNEITL
-64 GATAVDSISLNKSSM
+64 TANNVP
-79 TLEEG
+79 EG
-84 KSETLEVTFSPEGS
+84 KT
-98 SGDVTWDSSDKTV
+98 VTWESKNTSV
-111 ATVAGGSVTA
+111 ATVSDGVVTA
-121 VKAGEAIITANCNG
+121 VAEGTAEITAKYTPDG
-135 KTAQCTV
+135 EGAQDVVASHTV
-142 TVTAKPV
+142 TVEIPVSEVSLGKETNAQMYIGTNKQLQAVVKPDNATNRSVTWSSSNSSVAEVSSDGKVTAKAPGTAV
-149 EVQDI
+149 IRAI
-154 SIATKKDVMVVGEKF
+154 SVYDNSKKGELNVTVSTDTVSSAQLASGESGTKSVSYGTSSSKVLDELKKVKIDATYSQGGHLTVTAEDWQCATSYVPTTLGTYTF
-169 KFAATLDPTNATI
+169 KSATYNVSVNVT
-182 QTITWSAN
+182 
-190 PSDVAAVSADGE
+190 VAAGVVKSSSVSPSQIT
-202 VTAIKAGT
+202 VTKDTQANALNLPASATVTLENGYSLDITVGSGDKVDYAWVCSNYNPAVTGAYTFT
-210 ATIMA
+210 ATRKSGTDPRFTM
-215 KGGSDAAPKTDSVTV
+215 DASKAPKVTV
-230 TVVENNIVAVNTA
+230 TVADYIPVNKATTSTAYTRTNTSVDLSDTIAAAVNAKIRERMGSSYNARTTIESVVLSGSNSYGVMGTGSNKAVFTVTKTLPSSGTA
-243 TQSKTLDYGKTL
+243 TQD
-255 AQVKAELAKIEWSV
+255 
-269 KYGNETNKIDGTATI
+269 
-284 PASGWTSANFQ
+284 
-295 EKKAGPATFTGSFG
+295 
-309 TGLDVTVNVTINKGQ
+309 
-324 VKENKVITYETYKG
+324 
-338 VGKDT
+338 
-343 VITKLPSKVDVN
+343 
-355 LTSGGTYTFDFGSNG
+355 
-370 DFHWEAPSNYNS
+370 
-382 AVPTTYTFTAV
+382 
-393 ANSNPAANATF
+393 
-404 ANIDMNNT
+404 
-412 TITAQVTVLPNY
+412 
-424 PLPISETLYYNRS
+424 
-437 TSSGINLESTV
+437 
-448 RDAVNAAIKTR
+448 
-459 LGVTT
+459 
-464 TSVAYK
+464 
-470 NMVSMTCDKNTYGK
+470 
-484 LGTGTYAYTYTA
+484 
-496 DSSKFTTSR
+496 
-505 TMEEK
+505 
-510 FTYSAL
+510 FTYVAL
-516 DTDGVTYSGTI
+516 GNDGQKYSGTV
-527 TLTITSSTF
+527 TLTIYSGTF

-554 NGIANKIA
+554 NGIASKIA
-562 EAYKAR
+562 DAFKAR

-573 TYIDFGSIGRND
+573 TYIEFGSIGRND

-614 SVSNIYFIPTG
+614 SVANIYFVPTG

-634 TAYTG
+634 TAYSG
-639 SSSKRQSM
+639 SSKRSSSM

-661 WLSDMGAGE
+661 WLNDMGAGE

-685 ILDTNKI
+685 IMDTNKI

-704 STGTIYDGSNKKITT
+704 STGTIYDGNNKKITT

-729 YTYEAPAKVTSTT
+729 YTYEAPAKVTSAN

-756 GKSTKTASG
+756 GKSSKTASG

-786 AVLGSDVFQTYFEKN
+786 AVLGTDVFQTYFEKN

-806 RKNYDACYVV
+806 RRNYDACYVV

-859 DKNAYDLDNTYYVPG
+859 DKHAYDLSNTYYVPG
-874 TRNCTGGTFEIY
+874 SRNCTGGTFEIY
-886 GVKTGTTIKS
+886 GVKSGTTIKS

-950 QPTGGKLVYNYN
+950 QPAGGKLVYNYN

-1004 GVTSVIDIPC
+1004 GVTSVVDIPC

-1071 SIYNPSGSVT
+1071 SLYNPSGSVT

-1097 MSNKIPFTDVTAT
+1097 MSNKIPFTDVTAK

>member
-6 RKIAKIPKNPKH
+6 RKIAKTPKNPKH

-41 VLSLCSFTAM
+41 VLSLCSFTAF
-51 AADGDPATPGTGT
+51 ADGTLTIS
-64 GATAVDSISLNKSSM
+64 GADKIVGVGNEITLTANNVP
-79 TLEEG
+79 EG
-84 KSETLEVTFSPEGS
+84 KT
-98 SGDVTWDSSDKTV
+98 VTWESKNTSV
-111 ATVAGGSVTA
+111 ATVSENGVVTA
-121 VKAGEAIITANCNG
+121 VAEGSAEIRAKYTPDGEG
-135 KTAQCTV
+135 AQDVVASHTV
-142 TVTAKPV
+142 TVEIPVSEVSLGKETTAQMYIGTNKQLQAVVKPDNATNKSVTWSSSNSSVAEVSSDGKVTAKAPGTAV
-149 EVQDI
+149 IRAI
-154 SIATKKDVMVVGEKF
+154 SVYDNSKKGELNVTVSTDTVSSAQLASGESGTKSVSYGTSSSKVLDELKKVKIDAAYTQGGHLTVTAEDWQCATSYVPTTLGTYTF
-169 KFAATLDPTNATI
+169 TSATYNVSVNVT
-182 QTITWSAN
+182 
-190 PSDVAAVSADGE
+190 VAAGVVKSSSVSPSQITVSKNTQANAIGLPASAT
-202 VTAIKAGT
+202 VTLENGHSLDITVGSGDKVDYAWVCSNYNPTVTGAYTFT
-210 ATIMA
+210 ATRKSGTDPRFTM
-215 KGGSDAAPKTDSVTV
+215 DAAKAPKVTV
-230 TVVENNIVAVNTA
+230 TVADYIPVNKATTSMAYTRTNVSVDLTSTIETAVNAKIRERMGSSYNARTTIESVVLSGSNSYGVMGTGSNKAVFTVTKTLPSSGTA
-243 TQSKTLDYGKTL
+243 TQDFTYVALGNDG
-255 AQVKAELAKIEWSV
+255 Q
-269 KYGNETNKIDGTATI
+269 KY
-284 PASGWTSANFQ
+284 
-295 EKKAGPATFTGSFG
+295 
-309 TGLDVTVNVTINKGQ
+309 
-324 VKENKVITYETYKG
+324 
-338 VGKDT
+338 
-343 VITKLPSKVDVN
+343 
-355 LTSGGTYTFDFGSNG
+355 
-370 DFHWEAPSNYNS
+370 
-382 AVPTTYTFTAV
+382 
-393 ANSNPAANATF
+393 
-404 ANIDMNNT
+404 
-412 TITAQVTVLPNY
+412 
-424 PLPISETLYYNRS
+424 
-437 TSSGINLESTV
+437 
-448 RDAVNAAIKTR
+448 
-459 LGVTT
+459 
-464 TSVAYK
+464 
-470 NMVSMTCDKNTYGK
+470 
-484 LGTGTYAYTYTA
+484 TGT
-496 DSSKFTTSR
+496 
-505 TMEEK
+505 
-510 FTYSAL
+510 
-516 DTDGVTYSGTI
+516 V
-527 TLTITSSTF
+527 TLTIYSGTF

-562 EAYKAR
+562 DAFKAR

-573 TYIDFGSIGRND
+573 TYIEFGSIGRND

-601 GTYTFASKDEDYD
+601 GTYTFSSKDEDYD
-614 SVSNIYFIPTG
+614 SVANIYFVPTG

-634 TAYTG
+634 TAYSG
-639 SSSKRQSM
+639 SSKRSSSM

-704 STGTIYDGSNKKITT
+704 STGTIYDGNNKKITT

-729 YTYEAPAKVTSTT
+729 YTYEAPAKVTSAN
-742 LVTIRFSVKCKPDS
+742 LVTIRFSVKCKSDS
-756 GKSTKTASG
+756 GRSSKTASASG

-786 AVLGSDVFQTYFEKN
+786 AVLGTDVFQTYFEKN

-859 DKNAYDLDNTYYVPG
+859 DKNAYDLSNTYYVPG
-874 TRNCTGGTFEIY
+874 SRNCTGGTFEIY
-886 GVKTGTTIKS
+886 GVKSGTTIKS

-936 TKTNKNASYVVFTA
+936 TKSNKNASYVVFTA
-950 QPTGGKLVYNYN
+950 QPAGGKLVYNYN

-1004 GVTSVIDIPC
+1004 GVTSVVDIPC
-1014 TIYSSSKTGTAASVK
+1014 TIYSTSKVGTACSVK

-1071 SIYNPSGSVT
+1071 SLYNPSGSVT

-1097 MSNKIPFTDVTAT
+1097 MSNKIPFTDVTAK

-1189 VKNQYYTVVGTRL
+1189 VKNQYYTVIGTRL

>member
-51 AADGDPATPGTGT
+51 ADGTLTISGADKIVGVGNEITL
-64 GATAVDSISLNKSSM
+64 TANNVP
-79 TLEEG
+79 EG
-84 KSETLEVTFSPEGS
+84 KT
-98 SGDVTWDSSDKTV
+98 VTWESKNTSV
-111 ATVAGGSVTA
+111 ATVSGGVVTA
-121 VKAGEAIITANCNG
+121 VAAGTAEITAKYTPDG
-135 KTAQCTV
+135 DGAQDVVASHTV
-142 TVTAKPV
+142 TVEIPVSEVSLGEETTAQMYIGGNKQLQAVVKPDDATNRSVTWSSSNSSVAEVSSDGKVTAKAPGTAV
-149 EVQDI
+149 IRAI
-154 SIATKKDVMVVGEKF
+154 SVYDNSKKGELNVTVSTDTVSSAQLASGESGTKSVSYGTSSSKVLDELKKVKIDATYSQGGHLTVTAEDWQC
-169 KFAATLDPTNATI
+169 ATSYVPTTLGTYTFTSATYNVSVNV
-182 QTITWSAN
+182 T
-190 PSDVAAVSADGE
+190 VAAGVVKSSSVSPSQITVSMNTQANAIGLPASAT
-202 VTAIKAGT
+202 VTLENGYSDSITVGSGDNVSYEWVCSNYNPTVTGAYTFT
-210 ATIMA
+210 AQLKSGKTESRFTM
-215 KGGSDAAPKTDSVTV
+215 DAAKAPKVTV
-230 TVVENNIVAVNTA
+230 TVANYIPVNKATA
-243 TQSKTLDYGKTL
+243 SMAYTRTNT
-255 AQVKAELAKIEWSV
+255 SV
-269 KYGNETNKIDGTATI
+269 DLSDTI
-284 PASGWTSANFQ
+284 AS
-295 EKKAGPATFTGSFG
+295 
-309 TGLDVTVNVTINKGQ
+309 
-324 VKENKVITYETYKG
+324 
-338 VGKDT
+338 
-343 VITKLPSKVDVN
+343 
-355 LTSGGTYTFDFGSNG
+355 
-370 DFHWEAPSNYNS
+370 
-382 AVPTTYTFTAV
+382 
-393 ANSNPAANATF
+393 
-404 ANIDMNNT
+404 
-412 TITAQVTVLPNY
+412 
-424 PLPISETLYYNRS
+424 
-437 TSSGINLESTV
+437 
-448 RDAVNAAIKTR
+448 AVNAKIRERMGSAYNAR
-459 LGVTT
+459 TT
-464 TSVAYK
+464 IESVALSGS
-470 NMVSMTCDKNTYGK
+470 NSYGV
-484 LGTGTYAYTYTA
+484 LGTGTNKAVFTVTKTLPSSGTA
-496 DSSKFTTSR
+496 TQD
-505 TMEEK
+505 
-510 FTYSAL
+510 FTYMATGS
-516 DTDGVTYSGTI
+516 DNQKYSGTV
-527 TLTITSSTF
+527 TLTIYSGTF

-562 EAYKAR
+562 DAFKAR

-573 TYIDFGSIGRND
+573 TYIEFGSIGRND

-614 SVSNIYFIPTG
+614 SVANIYFVPTG

-634 TAYTG
+634 TAYSG
-639 SSSKRQSM
+639 SSKRSSSM

-661 WLSDMGAGE
+661 WLNDMGAGE

-704 STGTIYDGSNKKITT
+704 STGTIYDGNNKKITT

-729 YTYEAPAKVTSTT
+729 YTYEAPAKVTSAN

-786 AVLGSDVFQTYFEKN
+786 AVLGTDVFQTYFEKN

-859 DKNAYDLDNTYYVPG
+859 DKNAYDLSNTYYVPG
-874 TRNCTGGTFEIY
+874 SRNCTGGTFEIY
-886 GVKTGTTIKS
+886 GVKSGTTIKS

-936 TKTNKNASYVVFTA
+936 TKSNKNASYVVFTA

-1004 GVTSVIDIPC
+1004 GVTSVVDIPC

-1071 SIYNPSGSVT
+1071 SLYNPSGSVT

-1097 MSNKIPFTDVTAT
+1097 MSNKIPFTDVTAK

>member
-1 MILTT
+1 M
-6 RKIAKIPKNPKH
+6 
-18 DRRFSNVKLFGKKTL
+18 KLFGKKTL

-41 VLSLCSFTAM
+41 VLSLCPLTAM
-51 AADGDPATPGTGT
+51 AEGTTPGESTGST
-64 GATAVDSISLNKSSM
+64 EPKLTVSGVSVDPMTM
-79 TLEEG
+79 TLEAEKRG
-84 KSETLEVTFSPEGS
+84 TVTATVTMSDGS
-98 SGDVTWDSSDKTV
+98 TNSNVKWESSNDGV
-111 ATVAGGSVTA
+111 ATVENGTVTA
-121 VKAGEAIITANCNG
+121 VAAGTA
-135 KTAQCTV
+135 KIVAAATADQTKYAECTV
-142 TVTAKPV
+142 TVTAK
-149 EVQDI
+149 QIHATDI
-154 SIATKKDVMVVGEKF
+154 QIKTSKPVMVIGETSKF
-169 KFAATLDPTNATI
+169 VATVTPENTTDTVTWESSAPAVARVDAATGNVT
-182 QTITWSAN
+182 
-190 PSDVAAVSADGE
+190 AVS
-202 VTAIKAGT
+202 VGT
-210 ATIMA
+210 ATITA
-215 KGGSDAAPKTDSVTV
+215 SVGTGLNTKTIDASVTV
-230 TVVENNIVAVNTA
+230 VDGKVYGLSDPKTA
-243 TQSKTLDYGKTL
+243 TKTMNYGTTE
-255 AQVKAELAKIEWSV
+255 AQVKAELAKLEWNV
-269 KYGNETNKIDGTATI
+269 TFGDATNNVAGTAKI
-284 PASGWTSANFQ
+284 PASGWSCTNFQ
-295 EKKAGPATFTGSFG
+295 EKKAGQFTFTGSFG
-309 TGLDVTVNVTINKGQ
+309 TGLDVTVNVAISQGKITGYTAPSINVAKGTSYDA
-324 VKENKVITYETYKG
+324 VLALLSKETYKFDLESGGPKTFTVAASGTASDYTWTATSNPAYSVTAAEGTEYIFTANLNSGKLADIDTNNNKSINAKVKIVAEKKLGETKASLAYSSNNTYINLYSDSEYG
-338 VGKDT
+338 VKT
-343 VITKLPSKVDVN
+343 VIEKAIKDRGLTNGIKTGSVKIAADGNLKYGTLNTSTFIYTVTSSKLINGTMVERFTYEAQDMTGFKYTGTIE
-355 LTSGGTYTFDFGSNG
+355 LTIYTFD
-370 DFHWEAPSNYNS
+370 
-382 AVPTTYTFTAV
+382 V
-393 ANSNPAANATF
+393 F
-404 ANIDMNNT
+404 A
-412 TITAQVTVLPNY
+412 
-424 PLPISETLYYNRS
+424 E
-437 TSSGINLESTV
+437 
-448 RDAVNAAIKTR
+448 
-459 LGVTT
+459 
-464 TSVAYK
+464 
-470 NMVSMTCDKNTYGK
+470 
-484 LGTGTYAYTYTA
+484 
-496 DSSKFTTSR
+496 
-505 TMEEK
+505 
-510 FTYSAL
+510 
-516 DTDGVTYSGTI
+516 
-527 TLTITSSTF
+527 
-536 DVSDATSTS
+536 TSTS
-545 DPIVYFSGS
+545 DPIVYFKD
-554 NGIANKIA
+554 GIASKIA
-562 EAYKAR
+562 DAFKAR

-573 TYIDFGSIGRND
+573 TYIEFGSIGRND

-614 SVSNIYFIPTG
+614 SVANIYFVPTG

-634 TAYTG
+634 TAYSG
-639 SSSKRQSM
+639 SSKRSSSM

-661 WLSDMGAGE
+661 WLNDMGAGE

-704 STGTIYDGSNKKITT
+704 STGTIYDGNNKKITT

-729 YTYEAPAKVTSTT
+729 YTYEAPAKVTSAN
-742 LVTIRFSVKCKPDS
+742 LVSIRFSVKCKSDS
-756 GKSTKTASG
+756 GKSSKKTENASG

-786 AVLGSDVFQTYFEKN
+786 AVLGTDVFQTYFEKN

-859 DKNAYDLDNTYYVPG
+859 DKNAYDLSNTYYVPG
-874 TRNCTGGTFEIY
+874 SRNCTGGTFEIY
-886 GVKTGTTIKS
+886 GVKSGTTIKS

-950 QPTGGKLVYNYN
+950 QPAGGKLVYNYN

-1071 SIYNPSGSVT
+1071 SLYNPSGSVT

-1097 MSNKIPFTDVTAT
+1097 MSNKIPFTDVTAK

>member
-51 AADGDPATPGTGT
+51 ADGTLTISGADKIVGVGNEITL
-64 GATAVDSISLNKSSM
+64 TANNVP
-79 TLEEG
+79 EG
-84 KSETLEVTFSPEGS
+84 KT
-98 SGDVTWDSSDKTV
+98 VTWESKNTSV
-111 ATVAGGSVTA
+111 ATVSGGVVTA
-121 VKAGEAIITANCNG
+121 VAAGTAEITAKYTPDG
-135 KTAQCTV
+135 DGAQDVVASHTV
-142 TVTAKPV
+142 TVEIPVSEVSLGEETTAQMYIGGNKQLQAVVKPDDATNRSVTWSSSNSSVAEVSSDGKVTAKAPGTAV
-149 EVQDI
+149 IRAI
-154 SIATKKDVMVVGEKF
+154 SVYDNSKKGELNVTVSTDTVSSAQLASGESGTKSVSYGTSSSKVLDELKKVKIDATYSQGGHLTVTAEDWQC
-169 KFAATLDPTNATI
+169 ATSYVPTTLGTYTFTSATYNVSVNV
-182 QTITWSAN
+182 T
-190 PSDVAAVSADGE
+190 VAAGVVKSSSVSPSQITVSMNTQANAIGLPASAT
-202 VTAIKAGT
+202 VTLENGYSDSITVGSGDNVSYEWVCSNYNPTVTGAYTFT
-210 ATIMA
+210 AQLKSGKTESRFTM
-215 KGGSDAAPKTDSVTV
+215 DAAKAPKVTV
-230 TVVENNIVAVNTA
+230 TVANYIPVNKATASMAYTRTNTSVDLSDTIASAVNAKIRERMGSAYNARTTIESVALFGSNSYGVMGTGTNKAVFTVTKTLPSSGTA
-243 TQSKTLDYGKTL
+243 TQDFTYM
-255 AQVKAELAKIEWSV
+255 A
-269 KYGNETNKIDGTATI
+269 
-284 PASGWTSANFQ
+284 
-295 EKKAGPATFTGSFG
+295 TGS
-309 TGLDVTVNVTINKGQ
+309 DNQK
-324 VKENKVITYETYKG
+324 
-338 VGKDT
+338 
-343 VITKLPSKVDVN
+343 
-355 LTSGGTYTFDFGSNG
+355 
-370 DFHWEAPSNYNS
+370 
-382 AVPTTYTFTAV
+382 
-393 ANSNPAANATF
+393 
-404 ANIDMNNT
+404 
-412 TITAQVTVLPNY
+412 
-424 PLPISETLYYNRS
+424 
-437 TSSGINLESTV
+437 
-448 RDAVNAAIKTR
+448 
-459 LGVTT
+459 
-464 TSVAYK
+464 
-470 NMVSMTCDKNTYGK
+470 
-484 LGTGTYAYTYTA
+484 
-496 DSSKFTTSR
+496 
-505 TMEEK
+505 
-510 FTYSAL
+510 
-516 DTDGVTYSGTI
+516 YSGTV
-527 TLTITSSTF
+527 TLTIYSGTF

-614 SVSNIYFIPTG
+614 SVANIYFIPTG

-729 YTYEAPAKVTSTT
+729 YTYEAPAKVTSAN

-771 TKKADITITAPANDA
+771 TKKADITISAPANDA
-786 AVLGSDVFQTYFEKN
+786 ALLGTDVFQTYFEKN

-816 FSGAPN
+816 FTGAPN

-859 DKNAYDLDNTYYVPG
+859 DKNAYDLSNTYYVPG
-874 TRNCTGGTFEIY
+874 SRNCTGGTFEIY

-1071 SIYNPSGSVT
+1071 SLYNPSGSVT

>member
-41 VLSLCSFTAM
+41 VLSLCSFTAFG
-51 AADGDPATPGTGT
+51 ADFAISGTTHELTGV
-64 GATAVDSISLNKSSM
+64 GATTQLQAI
-79 TLEEG
+79 G
-84 KSETLEVTFSPEGS
+84 QPEGAT
-98 SGDVTWDSSDKTV
+98 VTWDSTNKSV
-111 ATVAGGSVTA
+111 ATVSDGLVTA
-121 VKAGEAIITANCNG
+121 VASGSTTITASYTPAAEEG
-135 KTAQCTV
+135 QTATP
-142 TVTAKPV
+142 VTAEWP
-149 EVQDI
+149 I
-154 SIATKKDVMVVGEKF
+154 SVVILAE
-169 KFAATLDPTNATI
+169 
-182 QTITWSAN
+182 QVTITDKTKSTMYLGMSDTLSATVLPEGATNRDVTWSSSN
-190 PSDVAAVSADGE
+190 PSVVEINSTTG
-202 VTAIKAGT
+202 AIKAKSAGTSTITATAKDASKKSDSFEITVQNDTVKT
-210 ATIMA
+210 ATIAESTMQVPYGTTQTA
-215 KGGSDAAPKTDSVTV
+215 VINALKDKTINVTYQ
-230 TVVENNIVAVNTA
+230 N
-243 TQSKTLDYGKTL
+243 G
-255 AQVKAELAKIEWSV
+255 
-269 KYGNETNKIDGTATI
+269 GTA
-284 PASGWTSANFQ
+284 
-295 EKKAGPATFTGSFG
+295 EVK
-309 TGLDVTVNVTINKGQ
+309 VN
-324 VKENKVITYETYKG
+324 
-338 VGKDT
+338 DW
-343 VITKLPSKVDVN
+343 SC
-355 LTSGGTYTFDFGSNG
+355 
-370 DFHWEAPSNYNS
+370 SNYS
-382 AVPTTYTFTAV
+382 ATGIGETYTFTA
-393 ANSNPAANATF
+393 AAPY
-404 ANIDMNNT
+404 NT
-412 TITAQVTVLPNY
+412 VTVSVQVVKAKVTENVVLDAGTVSLGTAQTALSLPVTATVKLNSGTTATINIGSGADYSWVCDSTYNPNVKNTY
-424 PLPISETLYYNRS
+424 YFTATLTSGKSENRFDMDGHSVKVRVVVADYITVNKATTSMAYTRTNVSVDLTS
-437 TSSGINLESTV
+437 TIET
-448 RDAVNAAIKTR
+448 AVNAKIRERMGSSYNARTTIESVV
-459 LGVTT
+459 LSGSNSYGV
-464 TSVAYK
+464 
-470 NMVSMTCDKNTYGK
+470 M
-484 LGTGTYAYTYTA
+484 GTGTNKAVFTVTKTLPSSGTA
-496 DSSKFTTSR
+496 TQD
-505 TMEEK
+505 
-510 FTYSAL
+510 FTYIATGS
-516 DTDGVTYSGTI
+516 DNQKYSGTV
-527 TLTITSSTF
+527 TLTIYSGTF

-614 SVSNIYFIPTG
+614 SVANIYFIPTG

-729 YTYEAPAKVTSTT
+729 YTYEAPAKVTSAN

-771 TKKADITITAPANDA
+771 TKKADITISAPANDA
-786 AVLGSDVFQTYFEKN
+786 AVLGTDVFQTYFEKN

-859 DKNAYDLDNTYYVPG
+859 DKNAYDLSNTYYVPG
-874 TRNCTGGTFEIY
+874 SRNCTGGTFEIY
-886 GVKTGTTIKS
+886 GVKSGTTIKS

-950 QPTGGKLVYNYN
+950 QPAGGKLVYNYN

-1004 GVTSVIDIPC
+1004 GVTSVVDIPC

-1071 SIYNPSGSVT
+1071 SLYNPSGSVT

-1097 MSNKIPFTDVTAT
+1097 MSNKIPFTDVTAK

-1189 VKNQYYTVVGTRL
+1189 VKNQYYTVIGTRL

>member
-41 VLSLCSFTAM
+41 VLSLCPFTAM
-51 AADGDPATPGTGT
+51 AADFAISGTTHELTGVGATTQLQAIGQPEGAEVTWNSTDTGVATVSGGLVTAVASGSTTITASYTPAAEESQPATPVTAQWNISVVILAEQVTITDKTKSTMYLGMSDTLSAT
-64 GATAVDSISLNKSSM
+64 VLPEGATNR
-79 TLEEG
+79 
-84 KSETLEVTFSPEGS
+84 
-98 SGDVTWDSSDKTV
+98 DVTWSS
-111 ATVAGGSVTA
+111 S
-121 VKAGEAIITANCNG
+121 
-135 KTAQCTV
+135 
-142 TVTAKPV
+142 
-149 EVQDI
+149 
-154 SIATKKDVMVVGEKF
+154 
-169 KFAATLDPTNATI
+169 
-182 QTITWSAN
+182 N
-190 PSDVAAVSADGE
+190 PSVVEINSTTG
-202 VTAIKAGT
+202 AIKAKSAGTSTITATAKDASKKSDSFEITVQNDTVKT
-210 ATIMA
+210 ATIAESTMQVPYGTTQTA
-215 KGGSDAAPKTDSVTV
+215 VINALKDKTINVTYQ
-230 TVVENNIVAVNTA
+230 N
-243 TQSKTLDYGKTL
+243 G
-255 AQVKAELAKIEWSV
+255 
-269 KYGNETNKIDGTATI
+269 GTA
-284 PASGWTSANFQ
+284 
-295 EKKAGPATFTGSFG
+295 EVK
-309 TGLDVTVNVTINKGQ
+309 VN
-324 VKENKVITYETYKG
+324 
-338 VGKDT
+338 DW
-343 VITKLPSKVDVN
+343 SC
-355 LTSGGTYTFDFGSNG
+355 
-370 DFHWEAPSNYNS
+370 SNYS
-382 AVPTTYTFTAV
+382 ATGIGEPYTFTA
-393 ANSNPAANATF
+393 AAPY
-404 ANIDMNNT
+404 NT
-412 TITAQVTVLPNY
+412 VTVSVQVVKAKVTENVVLDAGTVSLGTAQTALSLPVTATVKLNSGTTATINIGSGADYSWVCDSTYIPNVKNTY
-424 PLPISETLYYNRS
+424 YFTATLTSGKSENRFDMDGHS
-437 TSSGINLESTV
+437 VKVRVVVADYITVNKATTSMAYTRTNTSVDLSDTIAS
-448 RDAVNAAIKTR
+448 AVNAKIRERMGSSYNARTTIESVV
-459 LGVTT
+459 LSGSNSYGV
-464 TSVAYK
+464 
-470 NMVSMTCDKNTYGK
+470 M
-484 LGTGTYAYTYTA
+484 GTGTNKAVFTVTKTLPSSGTA
-496 DSSKFTTSR
+496 TQD
-505 TMEEK
+505 
-510 FTYSAL
+510 FTYVAQGN
-516 DTDGVTYSGTI
+516 DGQKYSGTL
-527 TLTITSSTF
+527 TLTIYSGTF
-536 DVSDATSTS
+536 DVSDATTTS

-573 TYIDFGSIGRND
+573 TYIDFGNIGRND

-614 SVSNIYFIPTG
+614 SVANIYFIPTG

-729 YTYEAPAKVTSTT
+729 YTYEAPAKVTSAT

-771 TKKADITITAPANDA
+771 TKKADITISAPANDA
-786 AVLGSDVFQTYFEKN
+786 AVLGTDVFQTYFEKN

-859 DKNAYDLDNTYYVPG
+859 DKNAYDLSNTYYVPG
-874 TRNCTGGTFEIY
+874 SRNCTGGTFEIY
-886 GVKTGTTIKS
+886 GVKSGTTIKS

>member
-51 AADGDPATPGTGT
+51 ADGTLTITGPSSMVLGGNT
-64 GATAVDSISLNKSSM
+64 VQMNANFPDGATEKAWS
-79 TLEEG
+79 
-84 KSETLEVTFSPEGS
+84 
-98 SGDVTWDSSDKTV
+98 SSDTSV
-111 ATVAGGSVTA
+111 ATIDNSGVVTA
-121 VKAGEAIITANCNG
+121 VKGGTTTITASYKPAATAENQSPSTVTSDGLKLTVIVRPTGVTITNKSTVEAGTYYVGNKVSLTTSVQPTDTTNKNIEWSSSNTNIATVENGEVTFKKVSVDTTVIITAAAEDNAAAKDTVTLSVKPDTVQSAVLASGEKNTLDVSYGTSSADVVKQLKNTKIKVTYAHNG
-135 KTAQCTV
+135 EETV
-142 TVTAKPV
+142 TVDDWKCTT
-149 EVQDI
+149 
-154 SIATKKDVMVVGEKF
+154 SY
-169 KFAATLDPTNATI
+169 DPTKLDGSCEFQSELYNNA
-182 QTITWSAN
+182 
-190 PSDVAAVSADGE
+190 
-202 VTAIKAGT
+202 K
-210 ATIMA
+210 
-215 KGGSDAAPKTDSVTV
+215 VTV
-230 TVVENNIVAVNTA
+230 TVKAGVVKSSSVSPNQITVSKNTQA
-243 TQSKTLDYGKTL
+243 NAIGL
-255 AQVKAELAKIEWSV
+255 
-269 KYGNETNKIDGTATI
+269 
-284 PASGWTSANFQ
+284 PAS
-295 EKKAGPATFTGSFG
+295 ATVTLENGYSLDITVGSG
-309 TGLDVTVNVTINKGQ
+309 D
-324 VKENKVITYETYKG
+324 
-338 VGKDT
+338 
-343 VITKLPSKVDVN
+343 KVDYAWVC
-355 LTSGGTYTFDFGSNG
+355 
-370 DFHWEAPSNYNS
+370 SNYN
-382 AVPTTYTFTAV
+382 PTVTGAYTFTATRK
-393 ANSNPAANATF
+393 SGTDPRFTMDAAKAPK
-404 ANIDMNNT
+404 
-412 TITAQVTVLPNY
+412 VTVTVADYIPVNKA
-424 PLPISETLYYNRS
+424 T
-437 TSSGINLESTV
+437 TSMAYTRTNTSVDLSDTIAA
-448 RDAVNAAIKTR
+448 AVNAKIRERMGSSYNARTTIESVV
-459 LGVTT
+459 LSGSNSYGV
-464 TSVAYK
+464 
-470 NMVSMTCDKNTYGK
+470 M
-484 LGTGTYAYTYTA
+484 GTGSNKAVFTITKTLPSSGTA
-496 DSSKFTTSR
+496 TQD
-505 TMEEK
+505 
-510 FTYSAL
+510 FTYIAL
-516 DTDGVTYSGTI
+516 GNDGQKYSGTV
-527 TLTITSSTF
+527 TLTIYSGTF

-554 NGIANKIA
+554 NGIASKIA
-562 EAYKAR
+562 DAFKAR

-573 TYIDFGSIGRND
+573 TYIEFGSIGRND

-601 GTYTFASKDEDYD
+601 GTYTFSSKDEDYD
-614 SVSNIYFIPTG
+614 SVANIYFVPTG
-625 VGGTFDIEY
+625 VGGTFEIEY
-634 TAYTG
+634 TAYSG
-639 SSSKRQSM
+639 SSKRSSSM
-647 TGTISIKCDEMLVV
+647 TGTIAIKCDEMLVV
-661 WLSDMGAGE
+661 WLNDMGAGE

-704 STGTIYDGSNKKITT
+704 STGTIYDGNNKKITT

-729 YTYEAPAKVTSTT
+729 YTYEAPAKVTSAN

-756 GKSTKTASG
+756 GKSSKTASG

-786 AVLGSDVFQTYFEKN
+786 AVLGTDVFQTYFEKN

-859 DKNAYDLDNTYYVPG
+859 DKNAYDLSNTYYVPG
-874 TRNCTGGTFEIY
+874 SRNCTGGTFEIY
-886 GVKTGTTIKS
+886 GVKSGTTIKS

-936 TKTNKNASYVVFTA
+936 TKSNKNASYVVFTA
-950 QPTGGKLVYNYN
+950 QPAGGKLVYNYN

-1004 GVTSVIDIPC
+1004 GVTSVVDIPC
-1014 TIYSSSKTGTAASVK
+1014 TIYSTSKVGTACSVK

-1071 SIYNPSGSVT
+1071 SLYNPSGSVT

-1097 MSNKIPFTDVTAT
+1097 MSNKIPFTDVTAK

>member
-1 MILTT
+1 
-6 RKIAKIPKNPKH
+6 
-18 DRRFSNVKLFGKKTL
+18 
-33 ALALALTM
+33 
-41 VLSLCSFTAM
+41 
-51 AADGDPATPGTGT
+51 
-64 GATAVDSISLNKSSM
+64 
-79 TLEEG
+79 
-84 KSETLEVTFSPEGS
+84 
-98 SGDVTWDSSDKTV
+98 
-111 ATVAGGSVTA
+111 
-121 VKAGEAIITANCNG
+121 
-135 KTAQCTV
+135 
-142 TVTAKPV
+142 
-149 EVQDI
+149 
-154 SIATKKDVMVVGEKF
+154 
-169 KFAATLDPTNATI
+169 
-182 QTITWSAN
+182 
-190 PSDVAAVSADGE
+190 
-202 VTAIKAGT
+202 
-210 ATIMA
+210 
-215 KGGSDAAPKTDSVTV
+215 
-230 TVVENNIVAVNTA
+230 
-243 TQSKTLDYGKTL
+243 
-255 AQVKAELAKIEWSV
+255 
-269 KYGNETNKIDGTATI
+269 
-284 PASGWTSANFQ
+284 
-295 EKKAGPATFTGSFG
+295 
-309 TGLDVTVNVTINKGQ
+309 
-324 VKENKVITYETYKG
+324 
-338 VGKDT
+338 
-343 VITKLPSKVDVN
+343 
-355 LTSGGTYTFDFGSNG
+355 
-370 DFHWEAPSNYNS
+370 
-382 AVPTTYTFTAV
+382 
-393 ANSNPAANATF
+393 
-404 ANIDMNNT
+404 
-412 TITAQVTVLPNY
+412 
-424 PLPISETLYYNRS
+424 
-437 TSSGINLESTV
+437 
-448 RDAVNAAIKTR
+448 
-459 LGVTT
+459 
-464 TSVAYK
+464 
-470 NMVSMTCDKNTYGK
+470 
-484 LGTGTYAYTYTA
+484 
-496 DSSKFTTSR
+496 
-505 TMEEK
+505 
-510 FTYSAL
+510 
-516 DTDGVTYSGTI
+516 
-527 TLTITSSTF
+527 
-536 DVSDATSTS
+536 
-545 DPIVYFSGS
+545 
-554 NGIANKIA
+554 
-562 EAYKAR
+562 
-568 YGSTP
+568 
-573 TYIDFGSIGRND
+573 
-585 DELGELRDGN
+585 
-595 GDSVED
+595 
-601 GTYTFASKDEDYD
+601 
-614 SVSNIYFIPTG
+614 
-625 VGGTFDIEY
+625 
-634 TAYTG
+634 
-639 SSSKRQSM
+639 M

-719 KTVDAEDLDD
+719 KNVDAEDLDD
-729 YTYEAPAKVTSTT
+729 YTYEAPAKVTSAN

-756 GKSTKTASG
+756 GKSSKTASG

-786 AVLGSDVFQTYFEKN
+786 AVLGTDVFQTYFEKN

-859 DKNAYDLDNTYYVPG
+859 DKNAYDLSNTYYVPG
-874 TRNCTGGTFEIY
+874 SRNCTGGTFEIY
-886 GVKTGTTIKS
+886 GVKSGTTIKS

-1071 SIYNPSGSVT
+1071 SLYNPSGSVT

>member
-51 AADGDPATPGTGT
+51 ADGTLTITGPSTITGKNQKATYSTNAPADA
-64 GATAVDSISLNKSSM
+64 S
-79 TLEEG
+79 
-84 KSETLEVTFSPEGS
+84 
-98 SGDVTWDSSDKTV
+98 VTWSCSPDTV
-111 ATVAGGSVTA
+111 AT
-121 VKAGEAIITANCNG
+121 IDQN
-135 KTAQCTV
+135 
-142 TVTAKPV
+142 
-149 EVQDI
+149 
-154 SIATKKDVMVVGEKF
+154 
-169 KFAATLDPTNATI
+169 
-182 QTITWSAN
+182 
-190 PSDVAAVSADGE
+190 GE
-202 VTAIKAGT
+202 VTAVGKGEATITAKYQPAAAQGQTEQPAEQTATYNITVVVPVESVTMGSGASASMFIGGSQPLTATVEPEDASNVNINWSTSDASIADVSASGVVTAKKAGT
-210 ATIMA
+210 VTIRAISAADTTKKAELVITVSTDTVSSAQLASGESGTKSVSYGTSSSKVLDELKKVKIDATYSQ
-215 KGGSDAAPKTDSVTV
+215 GGHLTVTAEDWQCATSYVPTTLGTYTFTSATYNVSVNVTVAAGVVKSSSVSPSQITVTKDTQANAIGLPASATVTLENGYSLDITVGSGDNVDYAWVCSNYNPTVTGAYTFTATRKSGTDPRFTMDASKAPKVTV
-230 TVVENNIVAVNTA
+230 TVADYIPVNKA
-243 TQSKTLDYGKTL
+243 TTSMAYTRTNT
-255 AQVKAELAKIEWSV
+255 SV
-269 KYGNETNKIDGTATI
+269 DLSDTI
-284 PASGWTSANFQ
+284 AS
-295 EKKAGPATFTGSFG
+295 
-309 TGLDVTVNVTINKGQ
+309 
-324 VKENKVITYETYKG
+324 
-338 VGKDT
+338 
-343 VITKLPSKVDVN
+343 
-355 LTSGGTYTFDFGSNG
+355 
-370 DFHWEAPSNYNS
+370 
-382 AVPTTYTFTAV
+382 
-393 ANSNPAANATF
+393 
-404 ANIDMNNT
+404 
-412 TITAQVTVLPNY
+412 
-424 PLPISETLYYNRS
+424 
-437 TSSGINLESTV
+437 
-448 RDAVNAAIKTR
+448 AVNAKIRERMGSSYNARTTIESVV
-459 LGVTT
+459 LSGSNSYGV
-464 TSVAYK
+464 
-470 NMVSMTCDKNTYGK
+470 
-484 LGTGTYAYTYTA
+484 LGTGTNKAVFTVTKTLPSSGTA
-496 DSSKFTTSR
+496 TQD
-505 TMEEK
+505 
-510 FTYSAL
+510 FTYIATGS
-516 DTDGVTYSGTI
+516 DNQKYSGTV
-527 TLTITSSTF
+527 TLTIYSGTF

-554 NGIANKIA
+554 SGIANKIA

-568 YGSTP
+568 YGTSP

-704 STGTIYDGSNKKITT
+704 STGTIYDGNNKKITT

-729 YTYEAPAKVTSTT
+729 YTYEAPAKVTSAN

-756 GKSTKTASG
+756 GRSSKTASG

-786 AVLGSDVFQTYFEKN
+786 AVLGTDVFQTYFEKN

-859 DKNAYDLDNTYYVPG
+859 DKNAYDLSNTYYVPG
-874 TRNCTGGTFEIY
+874 SRNCTGGTFEIY
-886 GVKTGTTIKS
+886 GVKSGTTIKS

-936 TKTNKNASYVVFTA
+936 TKSNKNASYVVFTA
-950 QPTGGKLVYNYN
+950 QPAGGKLVYNYN

-1004 GVTSVIDIPC
+1004 GVTSVVDIPC
-1014 TIYSSSKTGTAASVK
+1014 TIYSTSKVGTACSVK

-1071 SIYNPSGSVT
+1071 SLYNPSGSVT

-1097 MSNKIPFTDVTAT
+1097 MSNKIPFTDVTAK

>member
-1 MILTT
+1 M
-6 RKIAKIPKNPKH
+6 
-18 DRRFSNVKLFGKKTL
+18 KLFGKKTL

-51 AADGDPATPGTGT
+51 ADGTLTISGADKIVGVGNEITL
-64 GATAVDSISLNKSSM
+64 TANNVP
-79 TLEEG
+79 EG
-84 KSETLEVTFSPEGS
+84 KT
-98 SGDVTWDSSDKTV
+98 VTWESKNTSV
-111 ATVAGGSVTA
+111 ATVSGGVVTA
-121 VKAGEAIITANCNG
+121 VAAGTAEITAKYTPDG
-135 KTAQCTV
+135 DGAQDVVASHTV
-142 TVTAKPV
+142 TVEIPVSEVSLGEETTAQMYIGGNKQLQAVVKPDDATNRSVTWSSSNSSVAEVSSDGKVTAKAPGTAV
-149 EVQDI
+149 IRAI
-154 SIATKKDVMVVGEKF
+154 SVYDNSKKGELNVTVSTDTVSSAQLASGESGTKSVSYGTSSSKVLDELKKVKIDATYSQGGHLTVTAEDWQC
-169 KFAATLDPTNATI
+169 ATSYVPTTLGTYTFTSATYNVSVNV
-182 QTITWSAN
+182 T
-190 PSDVAAVSADGE
+190 VAAGVVKSSSVSPSQITVSMNTQANAIGLPASAT
-202 VTAIKAGT
+202 VTLENGYSDSITVGSGDNVSYEWVCSNYNPTVTGAYTFT
-210 ATIMA
+210 AQLKSGKTESRFTM
-215 KGGSDAAPKTDSVTV
+215 DAAKAPKVTV
-230 TVVENNIVAVNTA
+230 TVANYIPVNKATASMAYTRTNTSVDLSDTIASAVNAKIRERMGSAYNARTTIESVALFGSNSYGVMGTGTNKAVFTVTKTLPSSGTA
-243 TQSKTLDYGKTL
+243 TQDFTYM
-255 AQVKAELAKIEWSV
+255 A
-269 KYGNETNKIDGTATI
+269 
-284 PASGWTSANFQ
+284 
-295 EKKAGPATFTGSFG
+295 TGS
-309 TGLDVTVNVTINKGQ
+309 DNQK
-324 VKENKVITYETYKG
+324 
-338 VGKDT
+338 
-343 VITKLPSKVDVN
+343 
-355 LTSGGTYTFDFGSNG
+355 
-370 DFHWEAPSNYNS
+370 
-382 AVPTTYTFTAV
+382 
-393 ANSNPAANATF
+393 
-404 ANIDMNNT
+404 
-412 TITAQVTVLPNY
+412 
-424 PLPISETLYYNRS
+424 
-437 TSSGINLESTV
+437 
-448 RDAVNAAIKTR
+448 
-459 LGVTT
+459 
-464 TSVAYK
+464 
-470 NMVSMTCDKNTYGK
+470 
-484 LGTGTYAYTYTA
+484 
-496 DSSKFTTSR
+496 
-505 TMEEK
+505 
-510 FTYSAL
+510 
-516 DTDGVTYSGTI
+516 YSGTV
-527 TLTITSSTF
+527 TLTIYSGTF

-614 SVSNIYFIPTG
+614 SVANIYFIPTG

-729 YTYEAPAKVTSTT
+729 YTYEAPAKVTSAN

-771 TKKADITITAPANDA
+771 TKKADITISAPANDA
-786 AVLGSDVFQTYFEKN
+786 ALLGTDVFQTYFEKN

-816 FSGAPN
+816 FTGAPN

-859 DKNAYDLDNTYYVPG
+859 DKNAYDLSNTYYVPG
-874 TRNCTGGTFEIY
+874 SRNCTGGTFEIY

-1071 SIYNPSGSVT
+1071 SLYNPSGSVT

>member
-41 VLSLCSFTAM
+41 VLSLCPLTA
-51 AADGDPATPGTGT
+51 AAEGETTPGTGT

-84 KSETLEVTFSPEGS
+84 KSETLNVTFSPEGS

-111 ATVAGGSVTA
+111 ATVDGGSVAA
-121 VKAGEAIITANCNG
+121 VKAGEAIITATCNG

-154 SIATKKDVMVVGEKF
+154 SITTKKDVMVVGQKF

-230 TVVENNIVAVNTA
+230 TVVENNIVAVNTN

-284 PASGWTSANFQ
+284 PASGWTSANFV
-295 EKKAGPATFTGSFG
+295 EKKAGPFTFTGSFG
-309 TGLDVTVNVTINKGQ
+309 TGLDVTVNVTISQGT
-324 VKENKVITYETYKG
+324 VSSVPSLSFTVYKG
-338 VGKDT
+338 TLKDT
-343 VITKLPSKVDVN
+343 VIAKTLPSKVNVT
-355 LTSGGTYTFDFGSNG
+355 LTGGATEEFSIGTNG
-370 DFHWEAPSNYNS
+370 DFHWECANYN
-382 AVPTTYTFTAV
+382 AATPATYIFTAV
-393 ANSNPAANATF
+393 ANTNDAAVAHF
-404 ANIDMNNT
+404 ANVSMNGK
-412 TITAQVTVLPNY
+412 TITAQVTVSAAYN
-424 PLPISETLYYNRS
+424 LPISETLYYNRS
-437 TSSGINLESTV
+437 TSTSINLESTV

-786 AVLGSDVFQTYFEKN
+786 AVLGTDVFQTYFEKN

-845 PNGKKFALTDISAY
+845 PNGKKFALTDISAH
-859 DKNAYDLDNTYYVPG
+859 DKNAYDLSNTYYVPG
-874 TRNCTGGTFEIY
+874 SRNCTGGTFEIY
-886 GVKTGTTIKS
+886 GVKSGTTIKS

-1029 ISVVSATKSAKFT
+1029 ISVVSATTSAKFT

-1071 SIYNPSGSVT
+1071 SLYNPSGSVT

-1097 MSNKIPFTDVTAT
+1097 MSNKIPFTDVTAK

>member
-51 AADGDPATPGTGT
+51 AADFAISGTTHELTGVGATTQLQAIGQPEGAEVTWNSTDTGVATVSGGLVTAVASGSTTITASYTPAAEESQPATPVTAQWNISVVILAEQVTITDKTKSTMYLGMSDTLSAT
-64 GATAVDSISLNKSSM
+64 VLPEGATNR
-79 TLEEG
+79 
-84 KSETLEVTFSPEGS
+84 
-98 SGDVTWDSSDKTV
+98 DVTWSS
-111 ATVAGGSVTA
+111 S
-121 VKAGEAIITANCNG
+121 
-135 KTAQCTV
+135 
-142 TVTAKPV
+142 
-149 EVQDI
+149 
-154 SIATKKDVMVVGEKF
+154 
-169 KFAATLDPTNATI
+169 
-182 QTITWSAN
+182 N
-190 PSDVAAVSADGE
+190 PSVVEINSTTG
-202 VTAIKAGT
+202 AIKAKSAGTSTITATAKDASKKSDSFEITVQNDTVKT
-210 ATIMA
+210 ATIAESTMQVPYGTTQTA
-215 KGGSDAAPKTDSVTV
+215 VINALKDKTINVTYQ
-230 TVVENNIVAVNTA
+230 N
-243 TQSKTLDYGKTL
+243 G
-255 AQVKAELAKIEWSV
+255 
-269 KYGNETNKIDGTATI
+269 GTA
-284 PASGWTSANFQ
+284 
-295 EKKAGPATFTGSFG
+295 EVK
-309 TGLDVTVNVTINKGQ
+309 VN
-324 VKENKVITYETYKG
+324 
-338 VGKDT
+338 DW
-343 VITKLPSKVDVN
+343 SC
-355 LTSGGTYTFDFGSNG
+355 
-370 DFHWEAPSNYNS
+370 SNYS
-382 AVPTTYTFTAV
+382 ATGIGEPYTFTA
-393 ANSNPAANATF
+393 AAPY
-404 ANIDMNNT
+404 NT
-412 TITAQVTVLPNY
+412 VTVSVQVVKAKVTENVVLDAGTVSLGTAQTALSLPVTATVKLNSGTTATINIGSGADYSWVCDSTYIPNVKNTY
-424 PLPISETLYYNRS
+424 YFTATLTSGKSENRFDMDGHS
-437 TSSGINLESTV
+437 VKVRVVVADYITVNKATTSMAYTRTNTSVDLSDTIAS
-448 RDAVNAAIKTR
+448 AVNAKIRERMGSSYNARTTIESVV
-459 LGVTT
+459 LSGSNSYGV
-464 TSVAYK
+464 
-470 NMVSMTCDKNTYGK
+470 M
-484 LGTGTYAYTYTA
+484 GTGTNKAVFTVTKTLPSSGTA
-496 DSSKFTTSR
+496 TQD
-505 TMEEK
+505 
-510 FTYSAL
+510 FTYVAL
-516 DTDGVTYSGTI
+516 GNDGQKYSGTV
-527 TLTITSSTF
+527 TLTIYSGTF

-614 SVSNIYFIPTG
+614 SVANIYFIPTG

-704 STGTIYDGSNKKITT
+704 STGTIYDGNNKKITT

-729 YTYEAPAKVTSTT
+729 YTYEAPAKVTSAN
-742 LVTIRFSVKCKPDS
+742 LVSIRFSVKCKPDS

-786 AVLGSDVFQTYFEKN
+786 AVLGTDVFQTYFEKN

-816 FSGAPN
+816 FTGAPN

-859 DKNAYDLDNTYYVPG
+859 DKNAYDLSNTYYVPG
-874 TRNCTGGTFEIY
+874 SRNCTGGTFEIY
-886 GVKTGTTIKS
+886 GVKSGTTIKS

-1071 SIYNPSGSVT
+1071 SLYNPSGSVT